1 MKKILTLMA
10 AMSAV
15 AGPAMAADY
24 VWNVD
29 ATGNITAEEKGDIAF
44 ANNKFTFTVNSDE
57 KVWVKGSNVT
67 VSFGGK
73 KLTGTEVTFD
83 MEGAGLLYTPGATG
97 QVTVT
102 LGANST
108 IEKIKVVGESSMEI
122 EDLFEAVKAE
132 VQKANQETAVWAP
145 EDEDKASEYELKTF
159 FTAVRAQINQQGA
172 INQQV
177 RALLENYQA
186 NNSVDEH
193 AEELKKRLNDAIE
206 NIKTYVVLA
215 KEDKKT
221 YDRIIGDDA
230 KALKEQLEK
239 GTSTPKNE
247 EVDNNS
253 EEYIK
258 DWKKSSEESSDLDK
272 PATFDKWKTAW
283 AEEAW
288 NSFYTDIE
296 AIKNEA
302 LAELGKFANVK
313 LPDVGSG
320 SFQTGFTEADFKA
333 KYATLQ
339 TEAKNVVNRAIFE
352 RDYADKIKA
361 AMEDIQAIN
370 EVVKAGTPFSV
381 QTPSFSRLTDQVTQL
396 DRLLAQP
403 TDAHRSLT
411 KEDLYGL
418 DPEGLNFKGSY
429 DDCANEIAYFK
440 AALVKQAK
448 DALEARIEPTQ
459 KSLNETSYKISAKYV
474 NEKETQKK
482 FELEFAKI
490 QKQLD
495 DLKTKVAALADFKDI
510 VNTYNTYN
518 GDFDT
523 INKDIDSKWQET
535 LSEQKQEVLSNNHNE
550 AVTLLG
556 KVEKVREDYNTNVL
570 RIKKWV
576 KATWTDNDTK
586 VKLNANLKE
595 LFSVAGGVDKMKE
608 DIVAD
613 TLRYTKLINETP
625 DVEFNA
631 NDNQYRLLSGEV
643 GEFTKNLETVE
654 KAIMAQIE
662 GAVFTANLR
671 AANYLNDDPKSIADS
686 YVKNAQDARKYAN
699 LWPGNEHELMSDHA
713 VTLFQKEFGKI
724 AHKDANKQGAGYL
737 DEAQKIIDDGH
748 VTEEAKVDI
757 DKQKLADKVA
767 DVEAIF
773 AKVKPAVDSLNL
785 VKKDYKEL
793 YGVIYAQ
800 KIEWNVVKAKAAT
813 YQAAIDAAAK
823 EYNTEGLDVTA
834 RLKELNKL
842 FDGVKD
848 EDGCT
853 EDGAYITL
861 EKDTNPVNA
870 SNAELKAYI
879 NKKIEDF
886 KAGLNEICHYP
897 EILKNKAVMTTAD
910 ADIKAV
916 EAELVNAREA
926 IKAYNETVQA
936 GATQLLNGAESALKT
951 AKAAIEKAYDDRK
964 LADNYTEGQNL
975 KQGLTNASQEIKDAL
990 AWAAQTAKDAD
1001 LDYNGDGKVDVKD
1014 LLDADAE
1021 FQNSGDGFTFY
1032 KFFDAYLE
1040 SLSK

>member
-44 ANNKFTFTVNSDE
+44 ANNKFTFTVNSGE

-67 VSFGGK
+67 VSFGGAN
-73 KLTGTEVTFD
+73 LTGVETTFD
-83 MEGAGLLYTPGATG
+83 MEGTGMLYTPGATG

-108 IEKIKVVGESSMEI
+108 IEKIKVVGEYSMRI
-122 EDLFEAVKAE
+122 EGLFEAVKAE
-132 VQKANQETAVWAP
+132 VQKANQETAVWATEP
-145 EDEDKASEYELKTF
+145 ELEPF
-159 FTAVRAQINQQGA
+159 FTAVRAQINKQGA
-172 INQQV
+172 INQEV
-177 RALLENYQA
+177 RALLEQYQA
-186 NNSVDEH
+186 ENSVDEH
-193 AEELKKRLNDAIE
+193 AVALMGRLNAAIL
-206 NIKTYVVLA
+206 NIKKYVICA

-221 YDRIIGDDA
+221 YDRIIGADA
-230 KALKEQLEK
+230 QALKGQLEK
-239 GTSTPKNE
+239 GTSTPKNK

-253 EEYIK
+253 EVYIK
-258 DWKKSSEESSDLDK
+258 DWTKGTIPTK
-272 PATFDKWKTAW
+272 PATSGKWKTSW

-288 NSFYTDIE
+288 NSFYKDIE
-296 AIKNEA
+296 AIKSEA
-302 LAELGKFANVK
+302 LAELGKFDKVE
-313 LPDVGSG
+313 LPTVGSG

-339 TEAKNVVNRAIFE
+339 TEATNVVNRAIFE

-361 AMEDIQAIN
+361 AKEDIQAIN

-381 QTPSFSRLTDQVTQL
+381 ETPSFSRLTDEVTQL
-396 DRLLAQP
+396 NRFLAQP

-411 KEDLYGL
+411 KADLNGA
-418 DPEGLNFKGSY
+418 DFKGLY
-429 DDCANEIAYFK
+429 DDCAQEIAKIK

-474 NEKETQKK
+474 NEPETQKK
-482 FELEFAKI
+482 YELEFAKI

-495 DLKTKVAALADFKDI
+495 DLKKNVAGVADFKDI
-510 VNTYNTYN
+510 VNTYNKYN
-518 GDFDT
+518 GEFDT
-523 INKDIDSKWQET
+523 INKDIDSKWQNT
-535 LSEQKQEVLSNNHNE
+535 LSAQKKEVLDNNHKQ
-550 AVTLLG
+550 AVALLEN
-556 KVEKVREDYNTNVL
+556 VEKVRKAYNDNVL

-576 KATWTDNDTK
+576 DATWTDEEDTD

-595 LFSVAGGVDKMKE
+595 LFSVAGGVDKMKD

-631 NDNQYRLLSGEV
+631 NDNQYRLLKGEA
-643 GEFTKNLETVE
+643 EKFTTNLQTV
-654 KAIMAQIE
+654 KTAIMAQINE
-662 GAVFTANLR
+662 AVFTANLR
-671 AANYLNDDPKSIADS
+671 AANYLNGSPMSNAYWYVAD
-686 YVKNAQDARKYAN
+686 AQEAGHEYAN
-699 LWPGNEHELMSDHA
+699 LWPGTKHEFMSAEA
-713 VTLFQKEFGKI
+713 VALFQKEFEKI

-737 DEAQKIIDDGH
+737 DEAERIIAAGH
-748 VTEEAKVDI
+748 VTDFAKVDI
-757 DKQKLADKVA
+757 DKQKLADQVA

-773 AKVKPAVDSLNL
+773 AKVKPAVDALNEEKDAY
-785 VKKDYKEL
+785 KKL
-793 YGVIYAQ
+793 YEAIYVQ
-800 KIEWNVVKAKAAT
+800 KIDWNVVKAEAAT
-813 YQAAIDAAAK
+813 YQNAINDAAK
-823 EYNTEGLDVTA
+823 KYNTTGFDVTA

-842 FDGVKD
+842 FDGVKNV
-848 EDGCT
+848 DGCT
-853 EDGAYITL
+853 EDGAYTTL
-861 EKDTNPVNA
+861 EKGTNPVNA
-870 SNAELKAYI
+870 KDAELNASI

-886 KAGLNEICHYP
+886 KAGLNEIRHYP
-897 EILKNKAVMTTAD
+897 EILKNKAAMTTAD

-951 AKAAIEKAYDDRK
+951 AKAAIEDASNKLT

-990 AWAAQTAKDAD
+990 AWAAQAAKDAD

-1014 LLDADAE
+1014 LVDADAD
-1021 FQNSGDGFTFY
+1021 FQNTGDGFTFY
-1032 KFFDAYLE
+1032 KFLDAYLE
-1040 SLSK
+1040 YLSK

>member
-15 AGPAMAADY
+15 AGPAMADDY

-29 ATGNITAEEKGDIAF
+29 ATGNITAEVKGDIAF
-44 ANNKFTFTVNSDE
+44 ANNKFTFTVNSGE

-67 VSFGGK
+67 VSFGGVN
-73 KLTGTEVTFD
+73 LTGKEVTFD

-108 IEKIKVVGESSMEI
+108 IEKIKVVGVSSMQI
-122 EDLFEAVKAE
+122 EKLFEAVKAQ
-132 VQKANQETAVWAP
+132 VQKANQETAVWATESDLEP
-145 EDEDKASEYELKTF
+145 F
-159 FTAVRAQINQQGA
+159 FTAVRAQINKQGA
-172 INQQV
+172 INQEV
-177 RALLENYQA
+177 RALLEKYQA

-193 AEELKKRLNDAIE
+193 AAELKIRLNAAIHK
-206 NIKTYVVLA
+206 IKKYVVLA
-215 KEDKKT
+215 KEDKET

-230 KALKEQLEK
+230 QELKKQLEK
-239 GTSTPKNE
+239 GTSTPKNS

-258 DWKKSSEESSDLDK
+258 DWKKSSEKSSDSDK
-272 PATFDKWKTAW
+272 LATFDKWKTAW

-288 NSFYTDIE
+288 NSFYTDKELLSIE

-313 LPDVGSG
+313 LPDVASG

-333 KYATLQ
+333 KYAKLQ

-411 KEDLYGL
+411 KEDLNGA
-418 DPEGLNFKGSY
+418 DFKGSY
-429 DDCANEIAYFK
+429 DERAKEIAGIK

-448 DALEARIEPTQ
+448 DALKARIEPTQ

-474 NEKETQKK
+474 NEKETQEK

-490 QKQLD
+490 QKRLD
-495 DLKTKVAALADFKDI
+495 DLKTKVAAVADFKDI

-535 LSEQKQEVLSNNHNE
+535 LSEQKQEVLRNNHNE

-556 KVEKVREDYNTNVL
+556 NVEEVREAYNTNVL

-576 KATWTDNDTK
+576 GEPWTDNDTK
-586 VKLNANLKE
+586 VKLNANLNE
-595 LFSVAGGVDKMKE
+595 LFKVAGGVDKMKE

-631 NDNQYRLLSGEV
+631 NDNQYRLLKGKDQV
-643 GEFTKNLETVE
+643 FKFTENLKIVKE
-654 KAIMAQIE
+654 AIMAQIE
-662 GAVFTANLR
+662 DAVYNANLR
-671 AANYLNDDPKSIADS
+671 AAKYLSGTPWSIADS
-686 YVKNAQDARKYAN
+686 YVTDAQDAREDKN
-699 LWPGNEHELMSDHA
+699 LWPGTKHELMSEKA
-713 VTLFQKEFGKI
+713 VGLFQKEFGKI
-724 AHKDANKQGAGYL
+724 AHKDNNQGAGYL

-785 VKKDYKEL
+785 VKEDYKKL
-793 YGVIYAQ
+793 YGAIYAQ
-800 KIEWNVVKAKAAT
+800 KIEWNVVKAETAK
-813 YQAAIDAAAK
+813 YQKAIDDAAK
-823 EYNTEGLDVTA
+823 TYGTTGFDVTA
-834 RLKELNKL
+834 RLKELNML

-853 EDGAYITL
+853 EDGASTTL

-870 SNAELKAYI
+870 SNAELQASI

-897 EILKNKAVMTTAD
+897 EILKNNAAMTTAD

-951 AKAAIEKAYDDRK
+951 AKAAIEDASNKLT

>member
-44 ANNKFTFTVNSDE
+44 ANNKFTFTVNSGE

-67 VSFGGK
+67 VSFGGAN
-73 KLTGTEVTFD
+73 LTGVETTFD
-83 MEGAGLLYTPGATG
+83 MEGTGMLYTPGAKG

-108 IEKIKVVGESSMEI
+108 IEKIKVVGEYSMRI
-122 EDLFEAVKAE
+122 EGLFEAVKAE
-132 VQKANQETAVWAP
+132 VQKANQETAVWATEP
-145 EDEDKASEYELKTF
+145 ELEPF
-159 FTAVRAQINQQGA
+159 FTAVRAQINKQGA
-172 INQQV
+172 INQEV
-177 RALLENYQA
+177 RALLEQYQA
-186 NNSVDEH
+186 ENSVDEH
-193 AEELKKRLNDAIE
+193 AVALMGRLNAAIL
-206 NIKTYVVLA
+206 NIKKYVVCA

-221 YDRIIGDDA
+221 YDRIIGADA
-230 KALKEQLEK
+230 QDLKGQLEK
-239 GTSTPKNE
+239 GTSTPKNK

-253 EEYIK
+253 EVYIK
-258 DWKKSSEESSDLDK
+258 DWTKGTSPNK
-272 PATFDKWKTAW
+272 PATSGKWKTAW

-288 NSFYTDIE
+288 NSFYKDIE
-296 AIKNEA
+296 AIKSEA
-302 LAELGKFANVK
+302 LAELGKFDKAE
-313 LPDVGSG
+313 LPAGSG

-339 TEAKNVVNRAIFE
+339 TEATNVVNRAIFE

-361 AMEDIQAIN
+361 AKEDIQAIN

-381 QTPSFSRLTDQVTQL
+381 ETPSFSRLTDEVTQL
-396 DRLLAQP
+396 NRFLAQP

-411 KEDLYGL
+411 KADLNGA
-418 DPEGLNFKGSY
+418 DFKGLY
-429 DDCANEIAYFK
+429 DDCAKEIADIK
-440 AALVKQAK
+440 ASLVKQAK

-474 NEKETQKK
+474 NEPETQKK
-482 FELEFAKI
+482 YELEFAKI

-495 DLKTKVAALADFKDI
+495 GLKKNVAAVADFKDI
-510 VNTYNTYN
+510 VNTYNKYN

-523 INKDIDSKWQET
+523 INKDIDSKWQNT
-535 LSEQKQEVLSNNHNE
+535 LSAQKKEVLDNNHKE

-556 KVEKVREDYNTNVL
+556 NVEKVREAYNTNVL

-576 KATWTDNDTK
+576 DATWTDNDTK

-595 LFSVAGGVDKMKE
+595 LFSVAGGVDKMKD

-643 GEFTKNLETVE
+643 ETFTNNLKAVET
-654 KAIMAQIE
+654 AIMAQIKD
-662 GAVFTANLR
+662 AVFTANLR
-671 AANYLNDDPKSIADS
+671 AANYLSGSPMSNAYWYVAD
-686 YVKNAQDARKYAN
+686 AQEARNEYAN
-699 LWPGNEHELMSDHA
+699 LWPGTKHEFMSAKA
-713 VTLFQKEFGKI
+713 VLLFQKEFEKI

-737 DEAQKIIDDGH
+737 DEAQKIIDAGH
-748 VTEEAKVDI
+748 VTEKDKVDI
-757 DKQKLADKVA
+757 DKQKLADQVA

-773 AKVKPAVDSLNL
+773 AKVKPAVDALNKEK
-785 VKKDYKEL
+785 VAYKKL
-793 YGVIYAQ
+793 YEAIYVQ
-800 KIEWNVVKAKAAT
+800 KIDWNVVKAEAAT
-813 YQAAIDAAAK
+813 YQTAIDDAAK
-823 EYNTEGLDVTA
+823 EYHTTGFDVTA

-848 EDGCT
+848 VDGCT
-853 EDGAYITL
+853 EDGAYTTL
-861 EKDTNPVNA
+861 EKGTNPVNA
-870 SNAELKAYI
+870 SNAELNASI

-886 KAGLNEICHYP
+886 KAGLYEIRHYP
-897 EILKNKAVMTTAD
+897 EILKNKAAMTTAD

-951 AKAAIEKAYDDRK
+951 AKAAIEDASNNLK

-990 AWAAQTAKDAD
+990 AWAAQAAKDAD
-1001 LDYNGDGKVDVKD
+1001 LDYNGDGKVNVQD
-1014 LLDADAE
+1014 LVDADAD
-1021 FQNSGDGFTFY
+1021 FQKTGDGFTFY
-1032 KFFDAYLE
+1032 KFLDAYLE
-1040 SLSK
+1040 YLSK

>member
-29 ATGNITAEEKGDIAF
+29 ATGNITTDVKGDIAF
-44 ANNKFTFTVNSDE
+44 ANNKFTFTVNSGE

-73 KLTGTEVTFD
+73 NLTGEEVTFD
-83 MEGAGLLYTPGATG
+83 MEGAGMLYTPGATG

-108 IEKIKVVGESSMEI
+108 IEKIKVVGEYSMRI
-122 EDLFEAVKAE
+122 EGLFEAVKAE
-132 VQKANQETAVWAP
+132 VQKANQETAVWATEP
-145 EDEDKASEYELKTF
+145 ELEPF
-159 FTAVRAQINQQGA
+159 FTAVRAQINKQGA
-172 INQQV
+172 INQEV
-177 RALLENYQA
+177 RALLEKYQA
-186 NNSVDEH
+186 ANTVDEN
-193 AEELKKRLNDAIE
+193 AAALMSRLNAAIL
-206 NIKTYVVLA
+206 NIKKYVVCA

-221 YDRIIGDDA
+221 YDRIIGADA
-230 KALKEQLEK
+230 QALKGQLEK
-239 GTSTPKNE
+239 GTSTPKNK

-253 EEYIK
+253 EVYIK
-258 DWKKSSEESSDLDK
+258 DWKKSSESVVNGNK
-272 PATFDKWKTAW
+272 PATFDKWKTSW

-288 NSFYTDIE
+288 NSFYKDIE
-296 AIKNEA
+296 AIKSEA
-302 LAELGKFANVK
+302 LAELGKFDKAE
-313 LPDVGSG
+313 LPAGSG
-320 SFQTGFTEADFKA
+320 SFQNGFTEADFKA
-333 KYATLQ
+333 KYETLQ
-339 TEAKNVVNRAIFE
+339 AEATNVVNRAIFE

-361 AMEDIQAIN
+361 AKEDIQAIN

-381 QTPSFSRLTDQVTQL
+381 ETPSFSRLTDEVTQL
-396 DRLLAQP
+396 NRFLAQP

-411 KEDLYGL
+411 KADLNGA
-418 DPEGLNFKGSY
+418 DFKGLY
-429 DDCANEIAYFK
+429 DDCAQEIAKIK

-474 NEKETQKK
+474 NEPETQKK
-482 FELEFAKI
+482 YELEFAKI

-495 DLKTKVAALADFKDI
+495 ELKKKVAGVADFKDI
-510 VNTYNTYN
+510 VNTYNKHN
-518 GDFDT
+518 SEFDN
-523 INKDIDSKWQET
+523 INKDIDSKWQNT
-535 LSEQKQEVLSNNHNE
+535 LSAQKKEVLDNNHKE
-550 AVTLLG
+550 AVALLG
-556 KVEKVREDYNTNVL
+556 NVEKVRTAYNDNVL

-576 KATWTDNDTK
+576 DATWTDNDTK

-631 NDNQYRLLSGEV
+631 NDNQYRLLKGEV
-643 GEFTKNLETVE
+643 GTFTSNLETVE
-654 KAIMAQIE
+654 KAIMAQIKE
-662 GAVFTANLR
+662 AVFNANLR
-671 AANYLNDDPKSIADS
+671 AADYLTDSPKTHAYW
-686 YVKNAQDARKYAN
+686 YVKNAKDDRYENAN
-699 LWPGNEHELMSDHA
+699 LWPGTKHEFMSAEA
-713 VTLFQKEFGKI
+713 VALFQKEFEKI
-724 AHKDANKQGAGYL
+724 AYKDANKQGAGYL
-737 DEAQKIIDDGH
+737 DEAQSIIDAGY
-748 VTEEAKVDI
+748 VTDPAKVDI
-757 DKQKLADKVA
+757 DKQKLADRVA
-767 DVEAIF
+767 EVEAIF
-773 AKVKPAVDSLNL
+773 AKVKPAVDALNEEKDAY
-785 VKKDYKEL
+785 KKL
-793 YGVIYAQ
+793 YEAIYVQ
-800 KIEWNVVKAKAAT
+800 KIDWNVVKAEAAT
-813 YQAAIDAAAK
+813 YQNAINDAAK
-823 EYNTEGLDVTA
+823 KYNTTGFDVTA

-842 FDGVKD
+842 FDGVKNV
-848 EDGCT
+848 DGCT
-853 EDGAYITL
+853 EDGAYTTL

-870 SNAELKAYI
+870 SNAELNASI

-886 KAGLNEICHYP
+886 KAGLYEIRHYP
-897 EILKNKAVMTTAD
+897 EILKNKAAMTTAD

-951 AKAAIEKAYDDRK
+951 AKAAIEDASNKLT

-990 AWAAQTAKDAD
+990 AWAAQAAKDAD
-1001 LDYNGDGKVDVKD
+1001 LDYNGDGKVNVQD

-1040 SLSK
+1040 YLSK

>member
-29 ATGNITAEEKGDIAF
+29 ATGNITAEVKGDIAF
-44 ANNKFTFTVNSDE
+44 ANNKFTFTVNSGE

-67 VSFGGK
+67 VSFGGVN
-73 KLTGTEVTFD
+73 LTGKEVTFD

-108 IEKIKVVGESSMEI
+108 IEKIKVVGVSSMQI
-122 EDLFEAVKAE
+122 EKLFEAVKAQ
-132 VQKANQETAVWAP
+132 VQKANQETAVWATESDLEP
-145 EDEDKASEYELKTF
+145 F
-159 FTAVRAQINQQGA
+159 FTAVRAQINKQGA
-172 INQQV
+172 INQEV
-177 RALLENYQA
+177 RALLEKYQA

-193 AEELKKRLNDAIE
+193 AAELKIRLNAAIHK
-206 NIKTYVVLA
+206 IKKYVVLA
-215 KEDKKT
+215 KEDKET

-230 KALKEQLEK
+230 KDLKELLEK
-239 GTSTPKNE
+239 GTSTPKNS

-258 DWKKSSEESSDLDK
+258 DWKKSSEKSSDSDK
-272 PATFDKWKTAW
+272 LATFDKWKTAW

-288 NSFYTDIE
+288 NSFYTDKELLSIE

-313 LPDVGSG
+313 LPDVASG

-333 KYATLQ
+333 KYAKLQ

-411 KEDLYGL
+411 KEDLNGA
-418 DPEGLNFKGSY
+418 DFKGSY
-429 DDCANEIAYFK
+429 DERAKEIAGIK

-448 DALEARIEPTQ
+448 DALKARIEPTQ

-474 NEKETQKK
+474 NEKETQEK

-490 QKQLD
+490 QKRLD
-495 DLKTKVAALADFKDI
+495 DLKTKVAAVADFKDI

-535 LSEQKQEVLSNNHNE
+535 LSEQKQEVLRNNHNE

-556 KVEKVREDYNTNVL
+556 NVEEVREAYNTNVL

-576 KATWTDNDTK
+576 GEPWTDNDTK
-586 VKLNANLKE
+586 VKLNANLNE
-595 LFSVAGGVDKMKE
+595 LFKVAGGVDKMKE

-631 NDNQYRLLSGEV
+631 NDNQYRLLKGKDQV
-643 GEFTKNLETVE
+643 FKFTENLKIVKE
-654 KAIMAQIE
+654 AIMAQIE
-662 GAVFTANLR
+662 DAVYNANLR
-671 AANYLNDDPKSIADS
+671 AAKYLSGTPWSIADS
-686 YVKNAQDARKYAN
+686 YVTDAQDAREDKN
-699 LWPGNEHELMSDHA
+699 LWPGNKHELMTKKA
-713 VTLFQKEFGKI
+713 VDLFQKEFGKI

-757 DKQKLADKVA
+757 DKQKLADQVA

-793 YGVIYAQ
+793 YGAIYAQ
-800 KIEWNVVKAKAAT
+800 KIEWNVVKAETAK
-813 YQAAIDAAAK
+813 YQKAIDDAAK
-823 EYNTEGLDVTA
+823 TYGTTGFDVTA
-834 RLKELNKL
+834 RLKELNML

-853 EDGAYITL
+853 EDGASTTL

-870 SNAELKAYI
+870 SNAELQASI

-897 EILKNKAVMTTAD
+897 DILKNNAAMTTAD

-951 AKAAIEKAYDDRK
+951 AKAAIEDASNKLT

-990 AWAAQTAKDAD
+990 AWAAQAAKEAD
-1001 LDYNGDGKVDVKD
+1001 LDYNGDGKVNVQD

>member
-44 ANNKFTFTVNSDE
+44 ANNKFTFTVNSGE

-67 VSFGGK
+67 VSFGGAN
-73 KLTGTEVTFD
+73 LTGVETTFD
-83 MEGAGLLYTPGATG
+83 MEGTGMLYTPGATG

-102 LGANST
+102 LGTNST
-108 IEKIKVVGESSMEI
+108 IEKIKVVGEYSMRI
-122 EDLFEAVKAE
+122 EGLFEAVKAE
-132 VQKANQETAVWAP
+132 VQKANQETAVWATEP
-145 EDEDKASEYELKTF
+145 ELEPF
-159 FTAVRAQINQQGA
+159 FTAVRAQINKQGA
-172 INQQV
+172 INQEV
-177 RALLENYQA
+177 RALLEQYQA
-186 NNSVDEH
+186 ENSVDEH
-193 AEELKKRLNDAIE
+193 AVALMGRLNAAIL
-206 NIKTYVVLA
+206 NIKKYVVCA

-221 YDRIIGDDA
+221 YDRIIGADA
-230 KALKEQLEK
+230 QALKGQLEK
-239 GTSTPKNE
+239 GTSTPKNK

-253 EEYIK
+253 EVYIK
-258 DWKKSSEESSDLDK
+258 DWTKGTSPNK
-272 PATFDKWKTAW
+272 PATSGKWKTAW

-288 NSFYTDIE
+288 NSFYKDIE
-296 AIKNEA
+296 AIKSEA
-302 LAELGKFANVK
+302 LAELGKFDKAE
-313 LPDVGSG
+313 LPAGSG

-339 TEAKNVVNRAIFE
+339 TEATNVVNRAIFE

-361 AMEDIQAIN
+361 AKEDIQAIN

-381 QTPSFSRLTDQVTQL
+381 ETPSFSRLTDEVTQL
-396 DRLLAQP
+396 NRFLAQP
-403 TDAHRSLT
+403 TVAHRSLT
-411 KEDLYGL
+411 KADLNGV
-418 DPEGLNFKGSY
+418 DFKGLY
-429 DDCANEIAYFK
+429 DNCAKEIADIK
-440 AALVKQAK
+440 AALVNQAK

-474 NEKETQKK
+474 NEPETQKK
-482 FELEFAKI
+482 YELEFAKI

-495 DLKTKVAALADFKDI
+495 GLKKNVAAVADFKDI
-510 VNTYNTYN
+510 VNTYNKYN

-523 INKDIDSKWQET
+523 INKDIDSKWQNT
-535 LSEQKQEVLSNNHNE
+535 LSAQKKEVLDNNHKE

-556 KVEKVREDYNTNVL
+556 NVEKVREAYNTNVL

-576 KATWTDNDTK
+576 DATWTDNDTK

-595 LFSVAGGVDKMKE
+595 LFSVAGGVDKMKD

-643 GEFTKNLETVE
+643 ETFTNNLKAVET
-654 KAIMAQIE
+654 AIMAQIKD
-662 GAVFTANLR
+662 AVFTANLR
-671 AANYLNDDPKSIADS
+671 AANYLSGSPMSNAYWYVAD
-686 YVKNAQDARKYAN
+686 AQEAGNEYAN
-699 LWPGNEHELMSDHA
+699 LWPGTKHEFMSAKA
-713 VTLFQKEFGKI
+713 VLLFQKEFEKI

-737 DEAQKIIDDGH
+737 DEAQKIIDAGH
-748 VTEEAKVDI
+748 VTEKDKVDI
-757 DKQKLADKVA
+757 DKQKLADQVA

-773 AKVKPAVDSLNL
+773 AKVKPAVDALNKEKEAY
-785 VKKDYKEL
+785 KKL
-793 YGVIYAQ
+793 YDAIYVQ
-800 KIEWNVVKAKAAT
+800 KIDWNVVKAEAAT
-813 YQAAIDAAAK
+813 YQTAIDDAAK
-823 EYNTEGLDVTA
+823 EYHTTGFDVTA

-848 EDGCT
+848 VDGCT
-853 EDGAYITL
+853 EDGAYTTL
-861 EKDTNPVNA
+861 EKGTNPVNA
-870 SNAELKAYI
+870 SNAELNASI

-886 KAGLNEICHYP
+886 KAGLNEIRHYP
-897 EILKNKAVMTTAD
+897 EILKNKAAMTTAD

-951 AKAAIEKAYDDRK
+951 AKAAIEDASNNLK

-990 AWAAQTAKDAD
+990 AWAAQAAKDAD
-1001 LDYNGDGKVDVKD
+1001 LDYNGDGKVNVQD
-1014 LLDADAE
+1014 LVDADAD
-1021 FQNSGDGFTFY
+1021 FQKTGDGFTFY
-1032 KFFDAYLE
+1032 KFLDAYLE
-1040 SLSK
+1040 YLSK

>member
-44 ANNKFTFTVNSDE
+44 ANNKFTFTVNSGE

-67 VSFGGK
+67 VSFGGAN
-73 KLTGTEVTFD
+73 LTGKETTFD
-83 MEGAGLLYTPGATG
+83 MEGAGMLYTPGAAG

-108 IEKIKVVGESSMEI
+108 IEKIKVVGAYSMRI
-122 EDLFEAVKAE
+122 EGLFEDVKAE
-132 VQKANQETAVWAP
+132 VQKANQETAGWAAEP
-145 EDEDKASEYELKTF
+145 ELEPF
-159 FTAVRAQINQQGA
+159 FTAVRAKINEQGA
-172 INQQV
+172 INQEV
-177 RALLENYQA
+177 RALLEKYQA
-186 NNSVDEH
+186 ANTVDEN
-193 AEELKKRLNDAIE
+193 AASLIGRLNAAIL
-206 NIKTYVVLA
+206 NIKQYVLFA
-215 KEDKKT
+215 KKDKET

-230 KALKEQLEK
+230 KALKAQLEK
-239 GTSTPKNE
+239 GTSTPLNK

-253 EEYIK
+253 EVYIK
-258 DWKKSSEESSDLDK
+258 DWTKGTIPTK
-272 PATFDKWKTAW
+272 PATSGKWKTSW

-288 NSFYTDIE
+288 NSFYKDIE
-296 AIKNEA
+296 AIKSEA
-302 LAELGKFANVK
+302 LAELGKFDKVE
-313 LPDVGSG
+313 LPKVESG
-320 SFQTGFTEADFKA
+320 SFKTGFTEADFKA
-333 KYATLQ
+333 KYETLR
-339 TEAKNVVNRAIFE
+339 TEATNVVNRAIFE

-361 AMEDIQAIN
+361 AKEDIQAIN
-370 EVVKAGTPFSV
+370 EVVKAGTPFS
-381 QTPSFSRLTDQVTQL
+381 RLTDEVTQL
-396 DRLLAQP
+396 NRFLAQP

-411 KEDLYGL
+411 KADLYGL
-418 DPEGLNFKGSY
+418 NPESLNFKGSY
-429 DDCANEIAYFK
+429 DDCAKEIADIK

-474 NEKETQKK
+474 NEPETQKTY
-482 FELEFAKI
+482 ELEFAKI

-495 DLKTKVAALADFKDI
+495 DLKKNVAAVADFKDI
-510 VNTYNTYN
+510 VNTYNKYN
-518 GDFDT
+518 GEFDN
-523 INKDIDSKWQET
+523 INKDIDSKWQNT
-535 LSEQKQEVLSNNHNE
+535 LSAQKKEVLDNNHKE
-550 AVTLLG
+550 AVALLDN
-556 KVEKVREDYNTNVL
+556 VEKVRTAYNDNVL

-576 KATWTDNDTK
+576 DATWTDEDTD

-595 LFSVAGGVDKMKE
+595 LFSVAGGVDKMKD

-643 GEFTKNLETVE
+643 ETFTNNLKAVE
-654 KAIMAQIE
+654 KAIMAQINE
-662 GAVFTANLR
+662 AVFTANLR
-671 AANYLNDDPKSIADS
+671 AANYLTGTPMSKAYWYVADA
-686 YVKNAQDARKYAN
+686 KEAGHEYAN
-699 LWPGNEHELMSDHA
+699 LWPGTKHEFMSADA
-713 VTLFQKEFGKI
+713 VALFQKEFKKI
-724 AHKDANKQGAGYL
+724 AYKDANKQGAGYL
-737 DEAQKIIDDGH
+737 DEAERIIAAGH
-748 VTEEAKVDI
+748 VTDFAKVDI
-757 DKQKLADKVA
+757 DKQKLADQVA

-773 AKVKPAVDSLNL
+773 AKVKPAVDALNKEK
-785 VKKDYKEL
+785 VAYKNL
-793 YGVIYAQ
+793 YDAIYVQ
-800 KIEWNVVKAKAAT
+800 KIDWNVVKAEAAT
-813 YQAAIDAAAK
+813 YQKAIDAAAK
-823 EYNTEGLDVTA
+823 EYNTTGFDVTA

-848 EDGCT
+848 VDGCT
-853 EDGAYITL
+853 EDGAYTML
-861 EKDTNPVNA
+861 EKGTNPVNA
-870 SNAELKAYI
+870 SNAELNAYI

-886 KAGLNEICHYP
+886 KAGLNEIRHYP
-897 EILKNKAVMTTAD
+897 EILKNKAAMTTAD

-951 AKAAIEKAYDDRK
+951 AKAAIEDASNKLT

-990 AWAAQTAKDAD
+990 AWAAQAAKDAD
-1001 LDYNGDGKVDVKD
+1001 LDYNGDGKVNVQD

-1040 SLSK
+1040 YLSK

>member
-44 ANNKFTFTVNSDE
+44 ANNKFTFTVNSGE

-67 VSFGGK
+67 VSFGGAN
-73 KLTGTEVTFD
+73 LTGVETTFD
-83 MEGAGLLYTPGATG
+83 MEGTGMLYTPGAKG

-108 IEKIKVVGESSMEI
+108 IEKIKVVGEYSMRI
-122 EDLFEAVKAE
+122 EGLFEAVKAE
-132 VQKANQETAVWAP
+132 VQKANQETAVWATEP
-145 EDEDKASEYELKTF
+145 ELEPF
-159 FTAVRAQINQQGA
+159 FTAVRAQINKQGA
-172 INQQV
+172 INQEV
-177 RALLENYQA
+177 RALLEQYQA
-186 NNSVDEH
+186 ENSVDEH
-193 AEELKKRLNDAIE
+193 AVALMGRLNAAIL
-206 NIKTYVVLA
+206 NIKKYVVCA

-221 YDRIIGDDA
+221 YDRIIGADA
-230 KALKEQLEK
+230 QALKGQLEK
-239 GTSTPKNE
+239 GTSTPKNK

-253 EEYIK
+253 EVYIK
-258 DWKKSSEESSDLDK
+258 DWTKGTSPNK
-272 PATFDKWKTAW
+272 PATSGKWKTAW

-288 NSFYTDIE
+288 NSFYKDIE
-296 AIKNEA
+296 AIKSEA
-302 LAELGKFANVK
+302 LAELGKFDKAE
-313 LPDVGSG
+313 LPAGSG

-339 TEAKNVVNRAIFE
+339 TEATNVVNRAIFE

-361 AMEDIQAIN
+361 AKEDIQAIN

-381 QTPSFSRLTDQVTQL
+381 ETPSFSRLTDEVTQL
-396 DRLLAQP
+396 NRFLAQP

-411 KEDLYGL
+411 KADLNGA
-418 DPEGLNFKGSY
+418 DFKGLY
-429 DDCANEIAYFK
+429 DDCAKEIADIK
-440 AALVKQAK
+440 ASLVKQAK

-474 NEKETQKK
+474 NEPETQKK
-482 FELEFAKI
+482 YELEFAKI

-495 DLKTKVAALADFKDI
+495 GLKKNVAAVADFKDI
-510 VNTYNTYN
+510 VNTYNKYN

-523 INKDIDSKWQET
+523 INKDIDSKWQNT
-535 LSEQKQEVLSNNHNE
+535 LSAQKKEVLDNNHKE

-556 KVEKVREDYNTNVL
+556 NVEKVREAYNTNVL

-576 KATWTDNDTK
+576 DATWTDNDTK

-595 LFSVAGGVDKMKE
+595 LFSVAGGVDKMKD

-643 GEFTKNLETVE
+643 ETFTNNLKAVET
-654 KAIMAQIE
+654 AIMAQIKD
-662 GAVFTANLR
+662 AVFTANLR
-671 AANYLNDDPKSIADS
+671 AANYLSGSPMSNAYWYVAD
-686 YVKNAQDARKYAN
+686 AQEARNEYAN
-699 LWPGNEHELMSDHA
+699 LWPGTKHEFMSAKA
-713 VTLFQKEFGKI
+713 VLLFQKEFEKI

-737 DEAQKIIDDGH
+737 DEAQKIIDAGH
-748 VTEEAKVDI
+748 VTEKDKVDI
-757 DKQKLADKVA
+757 DKQKLADQVA

-773 AKVKPAVDSLNL
+773 AKVKPAVDALNKEKEAY
-785 VKKDYKEL
+785 KKL
-793 YGVIYAQ
+793 YEAIYVQ
-800 KIEWNVVKAKAAT
+800 KIDWNVVKAEAAT
-813 YQAAIDAAAK
+813 YQKAIDAAAK
-823 EYNTEGLDVTA
+823 EYNTTGFDVTA

-848 EDGCT
+848 VDGCT
-853 EDGAYITL
+853 EDGAYTML

-870 SNAELKAYI
+870 SNAELNASI

-886 KAGLNEICHYP
+886 KAGLNEIRHYP
-897 EILKNKAVMTTAD
+897 EILKNKAAMTKAD

-951 AKAAIEKAYDDRK
+951 AKAAIEDASNKLT

-975 KQGLTNASQEIKDAL
+975 KLGLTNASQEIKDAL
-990 AWAAQTAKDAD
+990 AWAAQAAKDAD

-1040 SLSK
+1040 YLSK

>member
-44 ANNKFTFTVNSDE
+44 ANNKFTFTVNSGE

-67 VSFGGK
+67 VSFGGAN
-73 KLTGTEVTFD
+73 LTGVETTFD
-83 MEGAGLLYTPGATG
+83 MEGTGMLYTPGATG

-108 IEKIKVVGESSMEI
+108 IEKIKVVGEYSMRI
-122 EDLFEAVKAE
+122 EGLFEAVKAE
-132 VQKANQETAVWAP
+132 VQKANQETAVWATEP
-145 EDEDKASEYELKTF
+145 ELEPF
-159 FTAVRAQINQQGA
+159 FTAVRAQINKQGA
-172 INQQV
+172 INQEV
-177 RALLENYQA
+177 RALLEQYQA
-186 NNSVDEH
+186 ENSVDEH
-193 AEELKKRLNDAIE
+193 AVALMGRLNAAIL
-206 NIKTYVVLA
+206 NIKKYVICA

-221 YDRIIGDDA
+221 YDRIIGADA
-230 KALKEQLEK
+230 QALKGQLEK
-239 GTSTPKNE
+239 GTSTPKNK

-253 EEYIK
+253 EVYIK
-258 DWKKSSEESSDLDK
+258 DWTKGTIPTK
-272 PATFDKWKTAW
+272 PATSGKWKTSW

-288 NSFYTDIE
+288 NSFYKDIE
-296 AIKNEA
+296 AIKSEA
-302 LAELGKFANVK
+302 LAELGKFDKAE
-313 LPDVGSG
+313 LPAGSG

-339 TEAKNVVNRAIFE
+339 TEATNVVNRAIFE

-361 AMEDIQAIN
+361 AKEDIQAIN

-381 QTPSFSRLTDQVTQL
+381 ETPSFSRLTDEVTQL
-396 DRLLAQP
+396 NRFLAQP

-411 KEDLYGL
+411 KADLNGAY
-418 DPEGLNFKGSY
+418 FKGLY
-429 DDCANEIAYFK
+429 DDCAKEIADIK

-448 DALEARIEPTQ
+448 DALEARVEPTQ

-474 NEKETQKK
+474 NEPETQKK
-482 FELEFAKI
+482 YELEFAKI

-495 DLKTKVAALADFKDI
+495 DLKKNVAGVADFKDI
-510 VNTYNTYN
+510 VNTYNKYN
-518 GDFDT
+518 GEFDT
-523 INKDIDSKWQET
+523 INKDIDSKWQNT
-535 LSEQKQEVLSNNHNE
+535 LSAQKKEVLDNNHKE
-550 AVTLLG
+550 AVALLG
-556 KVEKVREDYNTNVL
+556 NVEKVREDYNTNVL

-576 KATWTDNDTK
+576 DATWTDNDTK

-625 DVEFNA
+625 DIEFNA
-631 NDNQYRLLSGEV
+631 NDNQYRLLQGKDQV
-643 GEFTKNLETVE
+643 VKFTENLTIVKEN
-654 KAIMAQIE
+654 IMKQIKE
-662 GAVFTANLR
+662 AVFTANLR
-671 AANYLNDDPKSIADS
+671 AADYLTDSPKTHAYWYVQNAKDDS
-686 YVKNAQDARKYAN
+686 YEYAN
-699 LWPGNEHELMSDHA
+699 LWPGTKHEFMSVEA
-713 VTLFQKEFGKI
+713 VLLFQKEFEKI
-724 AHKDANKQGAGYL
+724 AYKDANKQGAGYL
-737 DEAQKIIDDGH
+737 DEAQSIIDAGY
-748 VTEEAKVDI
+748 VTDPDNVDI
-757 DKQKLADKVA
+757 DKQKLADQVA

-773 AKVKPAVDSLNL
+773 AKVKPAVDALNKEK
-785 VKKDYKEL
+785 VAYKKL
-793 YGVIYAQ
+793 YEAIYVQ
-800 KIEWNVVKAKAAT
+800 KIDWNVVKAEAAT
-813 YQAAIDAAAK
+813 YQTAIDDAAK
-823 EYNTEGLDVTA
+823 EYHTTGFDVTA

-848 EDGCT
+848 VDGCT
-853 EDGAYITL
+853 EDGAYTML
-861 EKDTNPVNA
+861 EKGTNPVNA
-870 SNAELKAYI
+870 SNAELNASI

-886 KAGLNEICHYP
+886 KAGLNEIRHYP
-897 EILKNKAVMTTAD
+897 EILKNKAAMTTAD

-951 AKAAIEKAYDDRK
+951 AKAAIEDASNKLT

-990 AWAAQTAKDAD
+990 AWAAQAAKDAD

-1014 LLDADAE
+1014 LVDADAD
-1021 FQNSGDGFTFY
+1021 FQKTGDGFTFY
-1032 KFFDAYLE
+1032 KFLDAYLE
-1040 SLSK
+1040 YLSK

>member
-44 ANNKFTFTVNSDE
+44 ANNKFTFTVNSGE

-67 VSFGGK
+67 VSFGGAN
-73 KLTGTEVTFD
+73 LTGVETTFD
-83 MEGAGLLYTPGATG
+83 MEGTGMLYTPGATG

-102 LGANST
+102 LGASST
-108 IEKIKVVGESSMEI
+108 IEKIKVVGEYSMRI
-122 EDLFEAVKAE
+122 EGLFEAVKAE
-132 VQKANQETAVWAP
+132 VQKANQETAVWAT
-145 EDEDKASEYELKTF
+145 EAELEPF
-159 FTAVRAQINQQGA
+159 FTAVRAQINKQGA
-172 INQQV
+172 INQEV
-177 RALLENYQA
+177 RALLEQYQA
-186 NNSVDEH
+186 ENSVDEH
-193 AEELKKRLNDAIE
+193 AAALMGRLNAAIL
-206 NIKTYVVLA
+206 NIKKYVICA
-215 KEDKKT
+215 KADKKT

-230 KALKEQLEK
+230 QALKNQLEK
-239 GTSTPKNE
+239 GTSTPLNKE
-247 EVDNNS
+247 INNDS

-258 DWKKSSEESSDLDK
+258 DWKKSSSNNNK
-272 PATFDKWKTAW
+272 PATFVSWKTSW

-288 NSFYTDIE
+288 NSFYKDIE
-296 AIKNEA
+296 TIKSEA
-302 LAELGKFANVK
+302 LAELGKFDKAE
-313 LPDVGSG
+313 LPAGSG

-339 TEAKNVVNRAIFE
+339 TEATNVVNRAIFE

-361 AMEDIQAIN
+361 AKEDIQAIN

-381 QTPSFSRLTDQVTQL
+381 ETPSFSRLTDEVTQL
-396 DRLLAQP
+396 NRFLAQP

-411 KEDLYGL
+411 KADLNGA
-418 DPEGLNFKGSY
+418 DFKGLY
-429 DDCANEIAYFK
+429 DDCAKEIADIK

-448 DALEARIEPTQ
+448 DALEARVEPTQ

-474 NEKETQKK
+474 NEPETQKK
-482 FELEFAKI
+482 YELEFAKI

-495 DLKTKVAALADFKDI
+495 DLKKNVAGVADFKDI
-510 VNTYNTYN
+510 VNTYNKYN
-518 GDFDT
+518 GEFDT
-523 INKDIDSKWQET
+523 INKDIDSKWQNT
-535 LSEQKQEVLSNNHNE
+535 LSAQKKEVLDNNHKE

-556 KVEKVREDYNTNVL
+556 NVEKVRKAYNDNVL

-576 KATWTDNDTK
+576 DATWTNDDTD

-595 LFSVAGGVDKMKE
+595 LFSVAGGVDKMKD

-643 GEFTKNLETVE
+643 ETFTNNLKAVE
-654 KAIMAQIE
+654 KAIMAQINE
-662 GAVFTANLR
+662 AVFTANLR
-671 AANYLNDDPKSIADS
+671 AANYLTGTPMSNAYWYVADA
-686 YVKNAQDARKYAN
+686 KEAGHEYAN
-699 LWPGNEHELMSDHA
+699 LWPGTKHEFMSADA
-713 VTLFQKEFGKI
+713 VALFQKEFEKI
-724 AHKDANKQGAGYL
+724 AYKDANKQGAGYL
-737 DEAQKIIDDGH
+737 DEAERIIAAGH
-748 VTEEAKVDI
+748 VTDFAKVDI
-757 DKQKLADKVA
+757 DKQKLADQVA

-773 AKVKPAVDSLNL
+773 AKVKPAVDALNKEK
-785 VKKDYKEL
+785 VAYKNL
-793 YGVIYAQ
+793 YDAIYVQ
-800 KIEWNVVKAKAAT
+800 KIDWNVVKAEAAT
-813 YQAAIDAAAK
+813 YQKAIDAAAK
-823 EYNTEGLDVTA
+823 EYNTTGFDVTA

-848 EDGCT
+848 VDGCT
-853 EDGAYITL
+853 EDGAYTML
-861 EKDTNPVNA
+861 EKGTNPVNA
-870 SNAELKAYI
+870 SNAELNASI

-886 KAGLNEICHYP
+886 KAGLNEIRHYP
-897 EILKNKAVMTTAD
+897 EILKNKAAMTTAD

-951 AKAAIEKAYDDRK
+951 AKAAIEDASNKLT

-990 AWAAQTAKDAD
+990 AWAAQAAKDAD
-1001 LDYNGDGKVDVKD
+1001 LDYNGDGKVNVQD
-1014 LLDADAE
+1014 LVDADAD
-1021 FQNSGDGFTFY
+1021 FQKTGDGFTFY
-1032 KFFDAYLE
+1032 KFLDAYLE
-1040 SLSK
+1040 YLSK

>member
-44 ANNKFTFTVNSDE
+44 ANNKFTFTVNSGE

-67 VSFGGK
+67 VSFGGVN
-73 KLTGTEVTFD
+73 LTGKEVTFD

-97 QVTVT
+97 PVTVT
-102 LGANST
+102 LGTNST

-122 EDLFEAVKAE
+122 EGLFEAVKAE
-132 VQKANQETAVWAP
+132 VQKANQETAVWATESDLEP
-145 EDEDKASEYELKTF
+145 F
-159 FTAVRAQINQQGA
+159 FTAVRAQINKQGA
-172 INQQV
+172 INQEV

-186 NNSVDEH
+186 KNSVDEH
-193 AEELKKRLNDAIE
+193 AAELKPRLNAAID
-206 NIKTYVVLA
+206 NIKKYVELA
-215 KEDKKT
+215 KKDKET

-230 KALKEQLEK
+230 QALKEHLEK
-239 GTSTPKNE
+239 GTSTPKNS

-258 DWKKSSEESSDLDK
+258 DWKKSSEKPSDS
-272 PATFDKWKTAW
+272 ATFDKWKTAW

-288 NSFYTDIE
+288 NSFYTDKELLSIE

-302 LAELGKFANVK
+302 LAELGKFANVE
-313 LPDVGSG
+313 LPDVASG

-333 KYATLQ
+333 KYAKLQ

-381 QTPSFSRLTDQVTQL
+381 QTPGFSRLTDQVTQL

-411 KEDLYGL
+411 KEN
-418 DPEGLNFKGSY
+418 LNGADFKGSY
-429 DDCANEIAYFK
+429 DERAKEIADIK

-474 NEKETQKK
+474 NEKETQEK

-490 QKQLD
+490 QKRLD

-535 LSEQKQEVLSNNHNE
+535 LSEQKQEVLRNNHNE

-570 RIKKWV
+570 RINKWV
-576 KATWTDNDTK
+576 DATWTDNDTK

-662 GAVFTANLR
+662 WAVFTANLR
-671 AANYLNDDPKSIADS
+671 AANYLNDVPKSIADS
-686 YVKNAQDARKYAN
+686 YVKNAQDASKDKN

-713 VTLFQKEFGKI
+713 VTLFQKEFDKI
-724 AHKDANKQGAGYL
+724 AHKNADKQGAGYL

-748 VTEEAKVDI
+748 VTDKANVDI

-773 AKVKPAVDSLNL
+773 AKVKPAVDSLNE
-785 VKKDYKEL
+785 VKVDYKKL
-793 YGVIYAQ
+793 YGAIYAQ
-800 KIEWNVVKAKAAT
+800 KIEWNVVKAETAK
-813 YQAAIDAAAK
+813 YQKAIDDAAK
-823 EYNTEGLDVTA
+823 TYGTTGFDVTA
-834 RLKELNKL
+834 RLKELNML

-853 EDGAYITL
+853 EDGASTTL

-870 SNAELKAYI
+870 SNAELQASI

-897 EILKNKAVMTTAD
+897 DILKNNAAMTTAD

-951 AKAAIEKAYDDRK
+951 AKAAIEDASNKLT

-990 AWAAQTAKDAD
+990 AWAAQAAKEAD
-1001 LDYNGDGKVDVKD
+1001 LDYNGDGKVNVQD

>member
-44 ANNKFTFTVNSDE
+44 ANNKFTFTVNSGE

-67 VSFGGK
+67 VSFGGAN
-73 KLTGTEVTFD
+73 LTGVETTFD
-83 MEGAGLLYTPGATG
+83 MEGTGMLYTPGAKG

-108 IEKIKVVGESSMEI
+108 IEKIKVVGEYSMRI
-122 EDLFEAVKAE
+122 EGLFEAVKAE
-132 VQKANQETAVWAP
+132 VQKANQETAVWAT
-145 EDEDKASEYELKTF
+145 EAELEPF
-159 FTAVRAQINQQGA
+159 FTAVRAQINKQGA
-172 INQQV
+172 INQEV
-177 RALLENYQA
+177 RALLEQYQA
-186 NNSVDEH
+186 ENSVDEH
-193 AEELKKRLNDAIE
+193 AVALMGRLNAAIL
-206 NIKTYVVLA
+206 NIKKYVVCA

-221 YDRIIGDDA
+221 YDRIIGADA
-230 KALKEQLEK
+230 EALKKQLKK
-239 GTSTPKNE
+239 GTSTPLNKDIN
-247 EVDNNS
+247 NNS

-258 DWKKSSEESSDLDK
+258 DWKKSSSNNNK
-272 PATFDKWKTAW
+272 PATFVSWKTSW

-288 NSFYTDIE
+288 NSFYKDIE
-296 AIKNEA
+296 TIKSEA
-302 LAELGKFANVK
+302 LAELGKFDKAE
-313 LPDVGSG
+313 LPAGSG
-320 SFQTGFTEADFKA
+320 SFQAGFTEADFKT
-333 KYATLQ
+333 KYQTLQ
-339 TEAKNVVNRAIFE
+339 TEATNVVNRAIFE

-361 AMEDIQAIN
+361 AKEDIQAIN

-381 QTPSFSRLTDQVTQL
+381 ETPSFSRLTDEVTQL
-396 DRLLAQP
+396 NRFLAQP

-411 KEDLYGL
+411 KADLYGL
-418 DPEGLNFKGSY
+418 DPNSLNFKGSY
-429 DDCANEIAYFK
+429 DDCAKEIADIK

-448 DALEARIEPTQ
+448 DALEARVEPTQ

-474 NEKETQKK
+474 NEPETQKK
-482 FELEFAKI
+482 YELEFAKI

-495 DLKTKVAALADFKDI
+495 GLKKNVAAVADFKDI
-510 VNTYNTYN
+510 VNTYNKYN

-523 INKDIDSKWQET
+523 INKDIDSKWQNT
-535 LSEQKQEVLSNNHNE
+535 LSAQKKEVLDNNHKE

-556 KVEKVREDYNTNVL
+556 NVEKVREAYNTNVL

-576 KATWTDNDTK
+576 DATWTDNDTK

-595 LFSVAGGVDKMKE
+595 LFSVAGGVDKMKD

-643 GEFTKNLETVE
+643 ETFTNNLKAVET
-654 KAIMAQIE
+654 AIMAQIKD
-662 GAVFTANLR
+662 AVFTANLR
-671 AANYLNDDPKSIADS
+671 AANYLSGSPMSNAYWYVAD
-686 YVKNAQDARKYAN
+686 AQVAGNEYAN
-699 LWPGNEHELMSDHA
+699 LWPGTKHEFMSAKA
-713 VTLFQKEFGKI
+713 VLLFQKEFEKI

-737 DEAQKIIDDGH
+737 DEAQKIIDAGH
-748 VTEEAKVDI
+748 VTEQAKVDI
-757 DKQKLADKVA
+757 DKQKLADQVA
-767 DVEAIF
+767 DVVAIF
-773 AKVKPAVDSLNL
+773 AKVKPAVDALNKEK
-785 VKKDYKEL
+785 VAYKNL
-793 YGVIYAQ
+793 YAAIYVQ
-800 KIEWNVVKAKAAT
+800 KIDWNVVKAEAAT
-813 YQAAIDAAAK
+813 YQKAIDAAAK
-823 EYNTEGLDVTA
+823 EYNTTGFDVTA

-848 EDGCT
+848 VDGCT
-853 EDGAYITL
+853 EDGAYTML
-861 EKDTNPVNA
+861 EKGTNPVNA
-870 SNAELKAYI
+870 SNAELNASI

-886 KAGLNEICHYP
+886 KAGLNEIRHYP
-897 EILKNKAVMTTAD
+897 EILKNKAAMTTAD

-951 AKAAIEKAYDDRK
+951 AKAAIEDASNKLT

-990 AWAAQTAKDAD
+990 AWAAQAAKDAD
-1001 LDYNGDGKVDVKD
+1001 LDYNGDGKVNVQD
-1014 LLDADAE
+1014 LVDADAD
-1021 FQNSGDGFTFY
+1021 FQKTGDGFTFY
-1032 KFFDAYLE
+1032 KFLDAYLE
-1040 SLSK
+1040 YLSK

>member
-15 AGPAMAADY
+15 AGPAMADDY

-29 ATGNITAEEKGDIAF
+29 ATGNITAEVKGDIAF
-44 ANNKFTFTVNSDE
+44 ANNKFTFTVNSGE

-67 VSFGGK
+67 VSFGGVN
-73 KLTGTEVTFD
+73 LTGKEVTFD

-108 IEKIKVVGESSMEI
+108 IEKIKVVGEKSMQI
-122 EDLFEAVKAE
+122 EKLFEAVKAQ
-132 VQKANQETAVWAP
+132 VQKANQETAVWATESDLEP
-145 EDEDKASEYELKTF
+145 F
-159 FTAVRAQINQQGA
+159 FTAVRAQINKQGA

-186 NNSVDEH
+186 NNSVNEH
-193 AEELKKRLNDAIE
+193 AAELKVCLNAAIQK
-206 NIKTYVVLA
+206 IKKYVVLA
-215 KEDKKT
+215 KEDKET

-230 KALKEQLEK
+230 KDLKELLEK
-239 GTSTPKNE
+239 GTSTPKNS

-258 DWKKSSEESSDLDK
+258 DWKKSSSDSDK

-288 NSFYTDIE
+288 NSFYTDKELLSIE

-302 LAELGKFANVK
+302 LAELGKFANVE
-313 LPDVGSG
+313 LPDVASG

-333 KYATLQ
+333 KYAKLQ
-339 TEAKNVVNRAIFE
+339 AEAKNVVNRAIFE

-381 QTPSFSRLTDQVTQL
+381 QTPTFSRLTDQVTQL
-396 DRLLAQP
+396 DRLLVQP

-411 KEDLYGL
+411 KEV
-418 DPEGLNFKGSY
+418 LNGPDFKGSY
-429 DDCANEIAYFK
+429 DERANEIADIK

-448 DALEARIEPTQ
+448 DALKARIEPTQ

-474 NEKETQKK
+474 NEKETQEK

-490 QKQLD
+490 QKRLD

-518 GDFDT
+518 GEFDT

-535 LSEQKQEVLSNNHNE
+535 LSEQKQEVLRNNHNE

-576 KATWTDNDTK
+576 DATWTDNDTK

-662 GAVFTANLR
+662 NAVYHANLR

-686 YVKNAQDARKYAN
+686 YVTDAQDAREDKN
-699 LWPGNEHELMSDHA
+699 LWPGNKYELMTKKA
-713 VTLFQKEFGKI
+713 VGLFQKEFGKI

-757 DKQKLADKVA
+757 DKQKLADQVA

-785 VKKDYKEL
+785 VKEDYKKL
-793 YGVIYAQ
+793 YGAIYAQ
-800 KIEWNVVKAKAAT
+800 KIEWNVVKAETAK
-813 YQAAIDAAAK
+813 YQKAIDDAAK
-823 EYNTEGLDVTA
+823 TYGTTGFDVTA
-834 RLKELNKL
+834 RLKELNML

-853 EDGAYITL
+853 EDGASTTL

-951 AKAAIEKAYDDRK
+951 AKAAIEDASNKLT

-1001 LDYNGDGKVDVKD
+1001 LDYNGDGKVNVQD

>member
-44 ANNKFTFTVNSDE
+44 ANNKFTFTVNSGE
-57 KVWVKGSNVT
+57 KVWVKGSDVT
-67 VSFGGK
+67 VSFGGAN
-73 KLTGTEVTFD
+73 LTGVETTFD
-83 MEGAGLLYTPGATG
+83 MEGTGMLYTPGATG

-108 IEKIKVVGESSMEI
+108 IEKIKVVGEYSMRI
-122 EDLFEAVKAE
+122 EGLFEAVKAE
-132 VQKANQETAVWAP
+132 VQKANQETAVWAT
-145 EDEDKASEYELKTF
+145 ERELEPF
-159 FTAVRAQINQQGA
+159 FTAVRAQINKQGA
-172 INQQV
+172 INQEV
-177 RALLENYQA
+177 RALLEQYQA
-186 NNSVDEH
+186 ENSVDEH
-193 AEELKKRLNDAIE
+193 AVALMGRLNAAIL
-206 NIKTYVVLA
+206 NIKKYVVCA

-221 YDRIIGDDA
+221 YDRIIGADA
-230 KALKEQLEK
+230 QALKGQLEK
-239 GTSTPKNE
+239 GTSTPKNK

-253 EEYIK
+253 EVYIK
-258 DWKKSSEESSDLDK
+258 DWTKGTSPNK
-272 PATFDKWKTAW
+272 PATSGKWKTAW

-288 NSFYTDIE
+288 NSFYKDIE
-296 AIKNEA
+296 AIKSEA
-302 LAELGKFANVK
+302 LAELGKFDKAE
-313 LPDVGSG
+313 LPAGSG

-333 KYATLQ
+333 KYETLR
-339 TEAKNVVNRAIFE
+339 TEATNVVNRAIFE

-361 AMEDIQAIN
+361 AKEDIQAIN

-381 QTPSFSRLTDQVTQL
+381 ETPSFSRLTDEVTQL
-396 DRLLAQP
+396 NRFLAQP

-411 KEDLYGL
+411 KADLNGA
-418 DPEGLNFKGSY
+418 DFKGLY
-429 DDCANEIAYFK
+429 DDCAKEIADIK

-474 NEKETQKK
+474 NEPETQKK
-482 FELEFAKI
+482 YELEFAKI

-495 DLKTKVAALADFKDI
+495 GLKKNVAAVADFKDI
-510 VNTYNTYN
+510 VNTYNKYN

-523 INKDIDSKWQET
+523 INKDIDSKWQNT
-535 LSEQKQEVLSNNHNE
+535 LSAQKKEVLDNNHKE

-556 KVEKVREDYNTNVL
+556 NVEKVREAYNTNVL

-576 KATWTDNDTK
+576 DATWTDNDTK

-595 LFSVAGGVDKMKE
+595 LFSVAGGVDKMKD

-643 GEFTKNLETVE
+643 ETFTNNLKAVET
-654 KAIMAQIE
+654 AIMAQIKD
-662 GAVFTANLR
+662 AVFTANLR
-671 AANYLNDDPKSIADS
+671 AANYLSGSPMSNAYWYVAD
-686 YVKNAQDARKYAN
+686 AQEAGNEYAN
-699 LWPGNEHELMSDHA
+699 LWPGTKHEFMSAKA
-713 VTLFQKEFGKI
+713 VLLFQKEFEKI

-737 DEAQKIIDDGH
+737 DEAQKIIDAGH
-748 VTEEAKVDI
+748 VTEKDKVDI
-757 DKQKLADKVA
+757 DKQKLADQVA

-773 AKVKPAVDSLNL
+773 AKVKPAVDALNKEK
-785 VKKDYKEL
+785 VAYKKL
-793 YGVIYAQ
+793 YEAIYVQ
-800 KIEWNVVKAKAAT
+800 KIDWNVVKAEAAT
-813 YQAAIDAAAK
+813 YQTAIDDAAK
-823 EYNTEGLDVTA
+823 EYHTTGFDVTA

-848 EDGCT
+848 VDGCT
-853 EDGAYITL
+853 EDGAYTTL
-861 EKDTNPVNA
+861 EKGTNPVNA
-870 SNAELKAYI
+870 SNAELNASI

-886 KAGLNEICHYP
+886 KAGLNEIRHYP
-897 EILKNKAVMTTAD
+897 EILKNKAAMTTAD

-951 AKAAIEKAYDDRK
+951 AKAAIEDASNKLT

-990 AWAAQTAKDAD
+990 AWAAQAAKDAD

-1040 SLSK
+1040 YLSK

>member
-44 ANNKFTFTVNSDE
+44 ANNKFTFTVNSGE

-67 VSFGGK
+67 VSFGGAN
-73 KLTGTEVTFD
+73 LTGVETTFD
-83 MEGAGLLYTPGATG
+83 MEGTGMLYSPEATG

-102 LGANST
+102 LGASST
-108 IEKIKVVGESSMEI
+108 IEKIKVVGAYSMRI
-122 EDLFEAVKAE
+122 EGLFEAVKAE
-132 VQKANQETAVWAP
+132 VQKANQETAVWAT
-145 EDEDKASEYELKTF
+145 EAELEPF
-159 FTAVRAQINQQGA
+159 FTAVRAQINKQGA
-172 INQQV
+172 INQEV
-177 RALLENYQA
+177 RALLELYQA
-186 NNSVDEH
+186 ENSVDEH
-193 AEELKKRLNDAIE
+193 AAALMGRLNAAIL
-206 NIKTYVVLA
+206 NIKKYVICA
-215 KEDKKT
+215 KADKKT

-230 KALKEQLEK
+230 QTLKNQLAK
-239 GTSTPKNE
+239 GTSTPLNKEINNDS
-247 EVDNNS
+247 EV
-253 EEYIK
+253 YIK
-258 DWKKSSEESSDLDK
+258 DWKKSSSNNNK
-272 PATFDKWKTAW
+272 PATFVSWKTSW

-288 NSFYTDIE
+288 NSFYKDIE
-296 AIKNEA
+296 TIKSEA
-302 LAELGKFANVK
+302 LAELGKFDKAE
-313 LPDVGSG
+313 LPAGSG

-333 KYATLQ
+333 KYETLQ
-339 TEAKNVVNRAIFE
+339 AEATNVVNRAIFE

-361 AMEDIQAIN
+361 AKEDIQAIN

-381 QTPSFSRLTDQVTQL
+381 ETPSFSRLTDEVTQL
-396 DRLLAQP
+396 NRFLAQP

-411 KEDLYGL
+411 KADLNGAY
-418 DPEGLNFKGSY
+418 FKGLY
-429 DDCANEIAYFK
+429 DDCAKEIADIK

-482 FELEFAKI
+482 YELEFAKI

-495 DLKTKVAALADFKDI
+495 DLKKNVAAVADFKDI
-510 VNTYNTYN
+510 VNTYNKYN
-518 GDFDT
+518 GEFDT
-523 INKDIDSKWQET
+523 INKDIDSKWQNT
-535 LSEQKQEVLSNNHNE
+535 LSAQKKEVLDNNHKE
-550 AVTLLG
+550 AVALLEN
-556 KVEKVREDYNTNVL
+556 VEKVRTAYNDNVL

-576 KATWTDNDTK
+576 DAAWTDEEDTD

-595 LFSVAGGVDKMKE
+595 LFSVAGGVDKMKD

-613 TLRYTKLINETP
+613 TLRYTKLINDTP

-643 GEFTKNLETVE
+643 ETFTNNLKAVE
-654 KAIMAQIE
+654 KAIMAQINE
-662 GAVFTANLR
+662 AVFTANLR
-671 AANYLNDDPKSIADS
+671 AANYLNGAPMSNAYW
-686 YVKNAQDARKYAN
+686 YVENAKYDYDEYTN
-699 LWPGNEHELMSDHA
+699 LWPGTKHEFMSAEA
-713 VTLFQKEFGKI
+713 VALFQKEFEKI

-737 DEAQKIIDDGH
+737 DEAQTIIAAGH
-748 VTEEAKVDI
+748 VTEFAKVDI
-757 DKQKLADKVA
+757 DKQKLADQVA

-773 AKVKPAVDSLNL
+773 AKVKPAVDALNKEK
-785 VKKDYKEL
+785 VAYKKL
-793 YGVIYAQ
+793 YEAIYVQ
-800 KIEWNVVKAKAAT
+800 KIDWNVVKAEAAT
-813 YQAAIDAAAK
+813 YQEAINDAAK
-823 EYNTEGLDVTA
+823 KYNTTGFDVTA

-848 EDGCT
+848 VDGCT
-853 EDGAYITL
+853 EDGAYTTL
-861 EKDTNPVNA
+861 EKGTNPVNA
-870 SNAELKAYI
+870 SDAELNASI

-886 KAGLNEICHYP
+886 KAGLNEIRKYP
-897 EILKNKAVMTTAD
+897 EILKNKAAMTTAD

-936 GATQLLNGAESALKT
+936 GATQLLDGAESALKT
-951 AKAAIEKAYDDRK
+951 AKAAIEDANNKLE

-990 AWAAQTAKDAD
+990 AWAAQAAKEGD

-1014 LLDADAE
+1014 LVDADAD
-1021 FQNSGDGFTFY
+1021 FQNTGDGFTFY
-1032 KFFDAYLE
+1032 KFLDAYLE
-1040 SLSK
+1040 YLSK

>member
-44 ANNKFTFTVNSDE
+44 ANNKFTFTVNSGE

-67 VSFGGK
+67 VSFGGAN
-73 KLTGTEVTFD
+73 LTGVETTFD
-83 MEGAGLLYTPGATG
+83 MEGTGMLYTPGATG

-108 IEKIKVVGESSMEI
+108 IEKIKVVGEYSMRI
-122 EDLFEAVKAE
+122 EGLFEAVKAE
-132 VQKANQETAVWAP
+132 VQKANQETAVWATEP
-145 EDEDKASEYELKTF
+145 ELEPF
-159 FTAVRAQINQQGA
+159 FTAVRAQINKQGA
-172 INQQV
+172 INQEV
-177 RALLENYQA
+177 RALLEQYQA
-186 NNSVDEH
+186 ENSVDEH
-193 AEELKKRLNDAIE
+193 AVALMGRLNAAIL
-206 NIKTYVVLA
+206 NIKKYVVCA

-221 YDRIIGDDA
+221 YDRIIGADA
-230 KALKEQLEK
+230 QALKGQLEK
-239 GTSTPKNE
+239 GTSTPKNK

-253 EEYIK
+253 EVYIK
-258 DWKKSSEESSDLDK
+258 DWTKGTSPNK
-272 PATFDKWKTAW
+272 PATSGKWKTSW

-288 NSFYTDIE
+288 NSFYKDIE
-296 AIKNEA
+296 AIKSEA
-302 LAELGKFANVK
+302 LAELGKFDKAE
-313 LPDVGSG
+313 LPAGSG
-320 SFQTGFTEADFKA
+320 SFQAGFTEADFKA

-370 EVVKAGTPFSV
+370 EVVKAGSPFSV
-381 QTPSFSRLTDQVTQL
+381 QTPSFSRLTDEVTQL
-396 DRLLAQP
+396 DRLLVQP

-411 KEDLYGL
+411 KEV
-418 DPEGLNFKGSY
+418 LNGPDFKGSY
-429 DDCANEIAYFK
+429 DKCAKEIADIK

-482 FELEFAKI
+482 YELEFAKI
-490 QKQLD
+490 QNQLD
-495 DLKTKVAALADFKDI
+495 DLKKNVAGVADFKDI
-510 VNTYNTYN
+510 VNTYNKYN
-518 GDFDT
+518 GEFDT
-523 INKDIDSKWQET
+523 INKDIDSKWQNT
-535 LSEQKQEVLSNNHNE
+535 LSAQKKEVLDNNHKQ
-550 AVTLLG
+550 AVALLEN
-556 KVEKVREDYNTNVL
+556 VEKVRKAYNDNVL

-576 KATWTDNDTK
+576 DATWTDEEDTD

-595 LFSVAGGVDKMKE
+595 LFSVAGGVDKMKD

-631 NDNQYRLLSGEV
+631 NDNQYRLLKGEA
-643 GEFTKNLETVE
+643 EKFTTNLQTV
-654 KAIMAQIE
+654 KTAIMAQINE
-662 GAVFTANLR
+662 AVFTANLR
-671 AANYLNDDPKSIADS
+671 AANYLNGSPMSNAYWYVAD
-686 YVKNAQDARKYAN
+686 AQEAGHEYAN
-699 LWPGNEHELMSDHA
+699 LWPGTKHEFMSAEA
-713 VTLFQKEFGKI
+713 VALFQKEFEKI

-737 DEAQKIIDDGH
+737 DEAERIIAAGH
-748 VTEEAKVDI
+748 VTDFAKVDI
-757 DKQKLADKVA
+757 DKQKLADQVA

-773 AKVKPAVDSLNL
+773 AKVKPAVDALNKEK
-785 VKKDYKEL
+785 VAYKNL
-793 YGVIYAQ
+793 YAAIYVQ
-800 KIEWNVVKAKAAT
+800 KIDWNVVKAEAAT
-813 YQAAIDAAAK
+813 YQKAIDAAAK
-823 EYNTEGLDVTA
+823 EYNTTGFDVTA

-842 FDGVKD
+842 FDGVKNV
-848 EDGCT
+848 DGCT
-853 EDGAYITL
+853 EDGAYTML

-870 SNAELKAYI
+870 SNAELNASI

-886 KAGLNEICHYP
+886 KAGLYEIRHYP
-897 EILKNKAVMTTAD
+897 EILKNKAAMTTAD

-951 AKAAIEKAYDDRK
+951 AKAAIEDASNKLT

-990 AWAAQTAKDAD
+990 AWAAQAAKDAD
-1001 LDYNGDGKVDVKD
+1001 LDYNGDGKVNVQD

-1021 FQNSGDGFTFY
+1021 FQNTGDGFTFY

-1040 SLSK
+1040 YLSK

>member
-44 ANNKFTFTVNSDE
+44 ANNKFTFTVNSGE

-67 VSFGGK
+67 VSFGGAN
-73 KLTGTEVTFD
+73 LTGVETTFD
-83 MEGAGLLYTPGATG
+83 MEGTGMLYTPGATG

-108 IEKIKVVGESSMEI
+108 IEKIKVVGEYSMRI
-122 EDLFEAVKAE
+122 EGLFEAVKAE
-132 VQKANQETAVWAP
+132 VQKANQETAVWATEP
-145 EDEDKASEYELKTF
+145 ELEPF
-159 FTAVRAQINQQGA
+159 FTAVRAQINKQGA
-172 INQQV
+172 INQEV
-177 RALLENYQA
+177 RALLEQYQA
-186 NNSVDEH
+186 ENSVDEH
-193 AEELKKRLNDAIE
+193 AVALMGRLNAAIL
-206 NIKTYVVLA
+206 NIKKYVVCA

-221 YDRIIGDDA
+221 YDRIIGADA
-230 KALKEQLEK
+230 QALKGQLEK
-239 GTSTPKNE
+239 GTSTPKNK

-253 EEYIK
+253 EVYIK
-258 DWKKSSEESSDLDK
+258 DWKKSSESVVNGNK

-288 NSFYTDIE
+288 NSFYKDIE

-302 LAELGKFANVK
+302 LAELGKFDKAE
-313 LPDVGSG
+313 LPAGSG
-320 SFQTGFTEADFKA
+320 SFLTGFTEADFKA

-339 TEAKNVVNRAIFE
+339 TEATNVVNRAIFE

-361 AMEDIQAIN
+361 AKEDIQAIN

-381 QTPSFSRLTDQVTQL
+381 ETPSFSRLTDEVTQL
-396 DRLLAQP
+396 NRFLAQP

-411 KEDLYGL
+411 KADLNGA
-418 DPEGLNFKGSY
+418 DFKGLY
-429 DDCANEIAYFK
+429 DDCAKEISDIK

-448 DALEARIEPTQ
+448 DALEARVEPTQ

-474 NEKETQKK
+474 NEPETQKK
-482 FELEFAKI
+482 YELEFAKI

-495 DLKTKVAALADFKDI
+495 DLKKNVAAVADFKDI
-510 VNTYNTYN
+510 VNTYNKYN
-518 GDFDT
+518 SEFDT
-523 INKDIDSKWQET
+523 INKDIDSKWQNT
-535 LSEQKQEVLSNNHNE
+535 LSAQKKEVLDNNHKE
-550 AVTLLG
+550 AVALLDN
-556 KVEKVREDYNTNVL
+556 VEKVRKAYNDNVL

-576 KATWTDNDTK
+576 DATWTDDEDTD

-595 LFSVAGGVDKMKE
+595 LFSVAGGVDKMKD

-643 GEFTKNLETVE
+643 ETFTNNLKAVE
-654 KAIMAQIE
+654 KAIMAQINE
-662 GAVFTANLR
+662 AVFTANLR
-671 AANYLNDDPKSIADS
+671 AANYLSGSPMSNAYW
-686 YVKNAQDARKYAN
+686 YVANAKEAGHEYAN
-699 LWPGNEHELMSDHA
+699 LWPGTKHEFMSAEA
-713 VTLFQKEFGKI
+713 VALFQKEFEKI
-724 AHKDANKQGAGYL
+724 AYKDANKQGAGYL
-737 DEAQKIIDDGH
+737 DEAERIIAAGH
-748 VTEEAKVDI
+748 VTDFAKVDI
-757 DKQKLADKVA
+757 DKQKLADQVA
-767 DVEAIF
+767 EVEAIF
-773 AKVKPAVDSLNL
+773 AKVKPAVDALN
-785 VKKDYKEL
+785 KEKEAYKNL
-793 YGVIYAQ
+793 YDAIYVQ
-800 KIEWNVVKAKAAT
+800 KIDWNVVKAEAAT
-813 YQAAIDAAAK
+813 YQTAIDAAAK
-823 EYNTEGLDVTA
+823 EYKTTGFDVTA

-848 EDGCT
+848 VDGCT
-853 EDGAYITL
+853 EDGAYTML
-861 EKDTNPVNA
+861 EKGTNPVNA
-870 SNAELKAYI
+870 SNAELNASI

-886 KAGLNEICHYP
+886 KAGLNEIRHYP
-897 EILKNKAVMTTAD
+897 EILKNKAAMTTAD

-951 AKAAIEKAYDDRK
+951 AKAAIEDASNKLT

-990 AWAAQTAKDAD
+990 AWAAQAAKDAD
-1001 LDYNGDGKVDVKD
+1001 LDYNGDGKVNVQD

-1040 SLSK
+1040 YLSK

>member
-44 ANNKFTFTVNSDE
+44 ANNKFTFTVNSGE

-67 VSFGGK
+67 VSFGGVN
-73 KLTGTEVTFD
+73 LTGKEVTFD

-108 IEKIKVVGESSMEI
+108 IKKIKVVGMSSMEI

-132 VQKANQETAVWAP
+132 VQKANQETAVWAT
-145 EDEDKASEYELKTF
+145 ESELEPF
-159 FTAVRAQINQQGA
+159 FTAVRAQINKQGA
-172 INQQV
+172 INQEV

-186 NNSVDEH
+186 KNSVDEH
-193 AEELKKRLNDAIE
+193 AVELKKRLNDAID
-206 NIKTYVVLA
+206 NIKKYVDLA

-230 KALKEQLEK
+230 QELKKELEI
-239 GTSTPKNE
+239 GTSTPKNYE
-247 EVDNNS
+247 INNNS
-253 EEYIK
+253 EAYIK
-258 DWKKSSEESSDLDK
+258 DWKKSSDKKIDLGK

-288 NSFYTDIE
+288 NSFYKDIE
-296 AIKNEA
+296 AIKKEA
-302 LAELGKFANVK
+302 LAELGKFAKVE

-370 EVVKAGTPFSV
+370 EVVKAGSPFSV
-381 QTPSFSRLTDQVTQL
+381 QTPSFSRLTDEVTQL

-411 KEDLYGL
+411 KEV
-418 DPEGLNFKGSY
+418 LNGPDFKGSY
-429 DDCANEIAYFK
+429 DKCANEIADIK

-448 DALEARIEPTQ
+448 DALKARIEPTQ

-474 NEKETQKK
+474 NEPNTQKTY
-482 FELEFAKI
+482 ELEFAKI
-490 QKQLD
+490 QKRLD
-495 DLKTKVAALADFKDI
+495 DLKTKVDAVADFKDI

-535 LSEQKQEVLSNNHNE
+535 LSEQKQEVLRNNHNE

-556 KVEKVREDYNTNVL
+556 NVEEVREAYNTNVL

-576 KATWTDNDTK
+576 DEPWTDNDTK

-631 NDNQYRLLSGEV
+631 NDNQYRLLKGKDQV
-643 GEFTKNLETVE
+643 VEFTKNLTKVKED
-654 KAIMAQIE
+654 IMAQIKE
-662 GAVFTANLR
+662 AVFTVNLR
-671 AANYLNDDPKSIADS
+671 AAKYLNGDPKSSAS
-686 YVKNAQDARKYAN
+686 WYVTNAQEARDEYAN
-699 LWPGNEHELMSDHA
+699 LWPGTKHEFMSEEA
-713 VTLFQKEFGKI
+713 VDLFRKEFRKI
-724 AHKDANKQGAGYL
+724 AYKDNNQGAGYL
-737 DEAQKIIDDGH
+737 DEAKKIIDDGH
-748 VTEEAKVDI
+748 VTDKAKVDI
-757 DKQKLADKVA
+757 DKQKLADRVA
-767 DVEAIF
+767 EVEAIF
-773 AKVKPAVDSLNL
+773 AKVKPAVDALNEEKDAY
-785 VKKDYKEL
+785 KKL
-793 YGVIYAQ
+793 YEAIYVQ
-800 KIEWNVVKAKAAT
+800 KIDWNVVKAEAAT
-813 YQAAIDAAAK
+813 YQNAINDAAK
-823 EYNTEGLDVTA
+823 KYNTTGFDVTA

-842 FDGVKD
+842 FDGKKD
-848 EDGCT
+848 VDGCT
-853 EDGAYITL
+853 EDGAYTTL
-861 EKDTNPVNA
+861 EKGTNPVNA
-870 SNAELKAYI
+870 KDAELNASI
-879 NKKIEDF
+879 NKKIEEF
-886 KAGLNEICHYP
+886 MAGLDEIRYYP
-897 EILKNKAVMTTAD
+897 EILKNKAAMTTAD

-990 AWAAQTAKDAD
+990 AWAAQAAKDAD
-1001 LDYNGDGKVDVKD
+1001 LDYNGDGKVNVQD
-1014 LLDADAE
+1014 LVDADAD
-1021 FQNSGDGFTFY
+1021 FQKTGDGFTFY
-1032 KFFDAYLE
+1032 KFLDAYLE
-1040 SLSK
+1040 YLSK

>member
-29 ATGNITAEEKGDIAF
+29 ATGNITTDVKGDIAF
-44 ANNKFTFTVNSDE
+44 ANNKFTFTVNSGE

-73 KLTGTEVTFD
+73 NLTGEEVTFD
-83 MEGAGLLYTPGATG
+83 MEGTGMLYTPGATG

-108 IEKIKVVGESSMEI
+108 IEKIKVVGEYSMRI
-122 EDLFEAVKAE
+122 EGLFEAVKAE
-132 VQKANQETAVWAP
+132 VQKANQETAVWATEP
-145 EDEDKASEYELKTF
+145 ELEPF
-159 FTAVRAQINQQGA
+159 FTAVRAQINKQGA
-172 INQQV
+172 INQEV
-177 RALLENYQA
+177 RALLEQYQA
-186 NNSVDEH
+186 ANTVDEN
-193 AEELKKRLNDAIE
+193 AAALMSRLNAAIL
-206 NIKTYVVLA
+206 NIKKYVVCA

-221 YDRIIGDDA
+221 YDRIIGADA
-230 KALKEQLEK
+230 QALKGQLEK
-239 GTSTPKNE
+239 GTSTPKNK

-253 EEYIK
+253 EVYIK
-258 DWKKSSEESSDLDK
+258 DWKKSSESVVNGNK
-272 PATFDKWKTAW
+272 PATFDKWKTSW

-288 NSFYTDIE
+288 NSFYKDIE
-296 AIKNEA
+296 AIKSEA
-302 LAELGKFANVK
+302 LAELGKFDKAE
-313 LPDVGSG
+313 LPAGSG

-333 KYATLQ
+333 KYETLQ
-339 TEAKNVVNRAIFE
+339 AEATNVVNRAIFE

-361 AMEDIQAIN
+361 AKEDIQAIN

-381 QTPSFSRLTDQVTQL
+381 ETPSFSRLTDEVTQL
-396 DRLLAQP
+396 NRFLAQP

-411 KEDLYGL
+411 KADLNGAY
-418 DPEGLNFKGSY
+418 FKGLY
-429 DDCANEIAYFK
+429 DDCALEIAKIK

-474 NEKETQKK
+474 NEPDTQKK
-482 FELEFAKI
+482 YELEFAKI

-495 DLKTKVAALADFKDI
+495 ELKKKVAGVADFKDI
-510 VNTYNTYN
+510 VNTYNKHN
-518 GDFDT
+518 SEFDN
-523 INKDIDSKWQET
+523 INKDIDSKWQNT
-535 LSEQKQEVLSNNHNE
+535 LSAQKKEVLDNNHKQ
-550 AVTLLG
+550 AVALLAN
-556 KVEKVREDYNTNVL
+556 VEKVRKAYNDNVL

-576 KATWTDNDTK
+576 DATWTDDEDTD

-595 LFSVAGGVDKMKE
+595 LFSVAGGVDKMKD

-631 NDNQYRLLSGEV
+631 NDNQYRLLKGEV
-643 GEFTKNLETVE
+643 GTFTSNLKTVE
-654 KAIMAQIE
+654 TAIMAQINE
-662 GAVFTANLR
+662 AVFTANLR
-671 AANYLNDDPKSIADS
+671 AANYLNDSPKTTAYWYVTNAKDAS
-686 YVKNAQDARKYAN
+686 YEYAN
-699 LWPGNEHELMSDHA
+699 LWPGTKHEFMSAEA
-713 VTLFQKEFGKI
+713 VALFQKEFEKI

-737 DEAQKIIDDGH
+737 DEAQSIIAAGH
-748 VTEEAKVDI
+748 VTDFAKVDI
-757 DKQKLADKVA
+757 DKQKLADQVA
-767 DVEAIF
+767 EVEAIF
-773 AKVKPAVDSLNL
+773 AKVKPAVDALNK
-785 VKKDYKEL
+785 VKEDYKKL
-793 YGVIYAQ
+793 YDAIYVQ
-800 KIEWNVVKAKAAT
+800 KIDWNVVKAEAAT
-813 YQAAIDAAAK
+813 YQKAIDAAAK
-823 EYNTEGLDVTA
+823 EYNTTGFDVTA

-842 FDGVKD
+842 FDGVKNV
-848 EDGCT
+848 DGCT
-853 EDGAYITL
+853 EDGAYTML
-861 EKDTNPVNA
+861 EKGTNPVNA
-870 SNAELKAYI
+870 SNAELNASI

-886 KAGLNEICHYP
+886 KAGLNEIRHYP
-897 EILKNKAVMTTAD
+897 EILKNKAAMTTAD

-951 AKAAIEKAYDDRK
+951 AKAAIEDASNKLT

-990 AWAAQTAKDAD
+990 AWAAQAAKDAD

-1014 LLDADAE
+1014 LVDADAD
-1021 FQNSGDGFTFY
+1021 FQNTGDGFTFY
-1032 KFFDAYLE
+1032 KFLDAYLE
-1040 SLSK
+1040 YLSK

>member
-44 ANNKFTFTVNSDE
+44 ANNKFTFTVNSGE

-67 VSFGGK
+67 VSFGGAN
-73 KLTGTEVTFD
+73 LTGVETTFD
-83 MEGAGLLYTPGATG
+83 MEGTGMLYTPGATG

-108 IEKIKVVGESSMEI
+108 IEKIKVVGEYSMRI
-122 EDLFEAVKAE
+122 EGLFEAVKAE
-132 VQKANQETAVWAP
+132 VQKANQETAVWATEP
-145 EDEDKASEYELKTF
+145 ELEPF
-159 FTAVRAQINQQGA
+159 FTAVRAQINKQGA
-172 INQQV
+172 INQEV
-177 RALLENYQA
+177 RALLEQYQA
-186 NNSVDEH
+186 ENSVDEH
-193 AEELKKRLNDAIE
+193 AVALMGRLNAAIL
-206 NIKTYVVLA
+206 NIKKYVVCA

-221 YDRIIGDDA
+221 YDRIIGADA
-230 KALKEQLEK
+230 QALKGQLEK
-239 GTSTPKNE
+239 GTSTPKNK

-253 EEYIK
+253 EVYIK
-258 DWKKSSEESSDLDK
+258 DWTKGTSPNK
-272 PATFDKWKTAW
+272 PATSGKWKTAW

-288 NSFYTDIE
+288 NSFYKDIE
-296 AIKNEA
+296 AIKSEA
-302 LAELGKFANVK
+302 LAELGKFDKAE
-313 LPDVGSG
+313 LPAGSG

-339 TEAKNVVNRAIFE
+339 TEATNVVNRAIFE

-361 AMEDIQAIN
+361 AKEDIQAIN

-381 QTPSFSRLTDQVTQL
+381 ETPSFSRLTDEVTQL
-396 DRLLAQP
+396 NRFLAQP

-411 KEDLYGL
+411 KADLNGV
-418 DPEGLNFKGSY
+418 DFKGLY
-429 DDCANEIAYFK
+429 DNCAKEIADIK
-440 AALVKQAK
+440 AALVKQAM

-474 NEKETQKK
+474 NEPETQKK
-482 FELEFAKI
+482 YELEFAKI

-495 DLKTKVAALADFKDI
+495 GLKKNVAAVADFKDI
-510 VNTYNTYN
+510 VNTYNKYN

-523 INKDIDSKWQET
+523 INKDIDSKWQNT
-535 LSEQKQEVLSNNHNE
+535 LSAQKKEVLDNNHKE

-556 KVEKVREDYNTNVL
+556 NVEKVREAYNTNVL

-576 KATWTDNDTK
+576 DATWTDNDTK

-595 LFSVAGGVDKMKE
+595 LFSVAGGVDKMKD

-643 GEFTKNLETVE
+643 ETFTNNLKAVET
-654 KAIMAQIE
+654 AIMAQIKD
-662 GAVFTANLR
+662 AVFTANLR
-671 AANYLNDDPKSIADS
+671 AANYLSGSPMSNAYWYVAD
-686 YVKNAQDARKYAN
+686 AQEAGNEYAN
-699 LWPGNEHELMSDHA
+699 LWPGTKHEFMSAKA
-713 VTLFQKEFGKI
+713 VLLFQKEFEKI

-737 DEAQKIIDDGH
+737 DEAQKIIDAGH
-748 VTEEAKVDI
+748 VTEKDKVDI
-757 DKQKLADKVA
+757 DKQKLADQVA

-773 AKVKPAVDSLNL
+773 AKVKPAVDALNKEKEAY
-785 VKKDYKEL
+785 KKL
-793 YGVIYAQ
+793 YDAIYVQ
-800 KIEWNVVKAKAAT
+800 KIDWNVVKAEAAT
-813 YQAAIDAAAK
+813 YQTAIDDASK
-823 EYNTEGLDVTA
+823 EYHTTGFDVTA

-848 EDGCT
+848 VDGCT
-853 EDGAYITL
+853 EDGAYTTL
-861 EKDTNPVNA
+861 EKGTNPVNA
-870 SNAELKAYI
+870 SNAELNASI

-886 KAGLNEICHYP
+886 KAGLNEIRHYP
-897 EILKNKAVMTTAD
+897 EILKNKAAMTTAD

-951 AKAAIEKAYDDRK
+951 AKAAIEDASNNLK

-990 AWAAQTAKDAD
+990 AWAAQAAKDAD
-1001 LDYNGDGKVDVKD
+1001 LDYNGDGKVNVQD
-1014 LLDADAE
+1014 LVDADAD
-1021 FQNSGDGFTFY
+1021 FQKTGDGFTFY
-1032 KFFDAYLE
+1032 KFLDAYLE
-1040 SLSK
+1040 YLSK

>member
-44 ANNKFTFTVNSDE
+44 ANNKFTFTVNSGE

-67 VSFGGK
+67 VSFGGVN
-73 KLTGTEVTFD
+73 LTGKEVTFD

-108 IEKIKVVGESSMEI
+108 IKKTKVVGMSSMEI

-132 VQKANQETAVWAP
+132 VQKANQETAVWAT
-145 EDEDKASEYELKTF
+145 ESELEPF
-159 FTAVRAQINQQGA
+159 FTAVRAQINKQGA
-172 INQQV
+172 INQEV

-186 NNSVDEH
+186 KNSVDEH
-193 AEELKKRLNDAIE
+193 AVELKKRLNDAID
-206 NIKTYVVLA
+206 NIKKYVDLA

-230 KALKEQLEK
+230 QELKKQLEI
-239 GTSTPKNE
+239 GTSTPKNYE
-247 EVDNNS
+247 INNNS
-253 EEYIK
+253 EAYIK
-258 DWKKSSEESSDLDK
+258 DWKKSSDKKIDLGK

-288 NSFYTDIE
+288 NSFYKDIE
-296 AIKNEA
+296 AIKKEA
-302 LAELGKFANVK
+302 LAELGKFAKVE

-370 EVVKAGTPFSV
+370 EVVKAGSPFSV
-381 QTPSFSRLTDQVTQL
+381 QTPSFSRLTDEVTQL

-411 KEDLYGL
+411 KEV
-418 DPEGLNFKGSY
+418 LNGPDFKGSY
-429 DDCANEIAYFK
+429 DKCANEIADIK

-448 DALEARIEPTQ
+448 DALKARIEPTQ
-459 KSLNETSYKISAKYV
+459 KSLNETSYKTSAKYV
-474 NEKETQKK
+474 NEPNTQKTY
-482 FELEFAKI
+482 ELEFAKI
-490 QKQLD
+490 QKRLD
-495 DLKTKVAALADFKDI
+495 DLKTKVDAVADFKDI

-535 LSEQKQEVLSNNHNE
+535 LSEQKQEVLRNNHNE

-556 KVEKVREDYNTNVL
+556 NVEEVREAYNTNVL

-576 KATWTDNDTK
+576 DEPWTDNDTK

-631 NDNQYRLLSGEV
+631 NDNQYRLLKGKDQV
-643 GEFTKNLETVE
+643 VEFTKNLTKVKED
-654 KAIMAQIE
+654 IMAQIKE
-662 GAVFTANLR
+662 AVFTANLR
-671 AANYLNDDPKSIADS
+671 AAKYLNDDPKSNADW
-686 YVKNAQDARKYAN
+686 YVENAREYRNEYAN
-699 LWPGNEHELMSDHA
+699 LWPGTKHEFMSEEA
-713 VTLFQKEFGKI
+713 VDLFRKEFRKI
-724 AHKDANKQGAGYL
+724 AYKDNNQGAGYL
-737 DEAQKIIDDGH
+737 DEAKKIIDDGH
-748 VTEEAKVDI
+748 VTDKAKVDI
-757 DKQKLADKVA
+757 DKQKLADRVA
-767 DVEAIF
+767 EVEAIF
-773 AKVKPAVDSLNL
+773 AKVKPAVDALNEEKDAY
-785 VKKDYKEL
+785 KKL
-793 YGVIYAQ
+793 YEAIYVQ
-800 KIEWNVVKAKAAT
+800 KIDWNVVKAEAAT
-813 YQAAIDAAAK
+813 YQNAINDAAK
-823 EYNTEGLDVTA
+823 KYNTTGFDVTA

-842 FDGVKD
+842 FDGKKD
-848 EDGCT
+848 VDGCT
-853 EDGAYITL
+853 EDGAYTTL
-861 EKDTNPVNA
+861 EKGTNPVNA
-870 SNAELKAYI
+870 KDAELNASI
-879 NKKIEDF
+879 NKKIEEF
-886 KAGLNEICHYP
+886 MAGLDEIRYYP
-897 EILKNKAVMTTAD
+897 EILKNKAAMTTAD

-990 AWAAQTAKDAD
+990 AWAAQAAKDAD
-1001 LDYNGDGKVDVKD
+1001 LDYNGDGKVNVQD
-1014 LLDADAE
+1014 LVDADSD
-1021 FQNSGDGFTFY
+1021 FQKTGDGFTFY
-1032 KFFDAYLE
+1032 KFLDAYLE
-1040 SLSK
+1040 YLSK

>member
-44 ANNKFTFTVNSDE
+44 ANNEFTFTVNSGE

-67 VSFGGK
+67 VSFGGAN
-73 KLTGTEVTFD
+73 LTGVETTFD
-83 MEGAGLLYTPGATG
+83 MEGTGMLYTPGATG

-108 IEKIKVVGESSMEI
+108 IEKIKVVGEYSMRI
-122 EDLFEAVKAE
+122 EGLFGDVKAE
-132 VQKANQETAVWAP
+132 VQKANQETAVWATEP
-145 EDEDKASEYELKTF
+145 ELEPF
-159 FTAVRAQINQQGA
+159 FTAVRAQINKQGA
-172 INQQV
+172 INQEV
-177 RALLENYQA
+177 RALLEQYQA
-186 NNSVDEH
+186 ENSVDEH
-193 AEELKKRLNDAIE
+193 AVALMGRLNVAIL
-206 NIKTYVVLA
+206 NIKKYVVCA

-221 YDRIIGDDA
+221 YDRIIGADA
-230 KALKEQLEK
+230 QALKDQLEK
-239 GTSTPKNE
+239 GTSTPKNK

-253 EEYIK
+253 EVYIK
-258 DWKKSSEESSDLDK
+258 DWTKGTSPNK
-272 PATFDKWKTAW
+272 PATSGKWKTAW

-288 NSFYTDIE
+288 NSFYKDIE
-296 AIKNEA
+296 AIKSEA
-302 LAELGKFANVK
+302 LAELGKFDKAE
-313 LPDVGSG
+313 LPAGSG

-339 TEAKNVVNRAIFE
+339 TEATNVVNRAIFE

-361 AMEDIQAIN
+361 AKEDIQAIN

-381 QTPSFSRLTDQVTQL
+381 ETPSFSRLTDEVTQL
-396 DRLLAQP
+396 NRFLAQP

-411 KEDLYGL
+411 KEN
-418 DPEGLNFKGSY
+418 LNGPDFKGLY
-429 DDCANEIAYFK
+429 DDCAKEIADIK

-474 NEKETQKK
+474 NEPETQKK
-482 FELEFAKI
+482 YELEFAKI

-495 DLKTKVAALADFKDI
+495 DLKKNVAGVADFKDI
-510 VNTYNTYN
+510 VNTYNKYN
-518 GDFDT
+518 GEFDT
-523 INKDIDSKWQET
+523 INKDINSKWQNT
-535 LSEQKQEVLSNNHNE
+535 LSAQKKEVLDNNHKQ
-550 AVTLLG
+550 AVALLEN
-556 KVEKVREDYNTNVL
+556 VEKVRKAYNDNVL

-576 KATWTDNDTK
+576 DATWTDEEDTD

-631 NDNQYRLLSGEV
+631 NDNQYRLLKGEA
-643 GEFTKNLETVE
+643 EKFTTNLQTV
-654 KAIMAQIE
+654 KTAIMAQINE
-662 GAVFTANLR
+662 AVFTANLR
-671 AANYLNDDPKSIADS
+671 AANYLNGSPMSNAYWYVAD
-686 YVKNAQDARKYAN
+686 AQEAGHEYAN
-699 LWPGNEHELMSDHA
+699 LWPGTKHEFMSAEA
-713 VTLFQKEFGKI
+713 VALFQKEFEKI

-737 DEAQKIIDDGH
+737 DEAERIIAAGH
-748 VTEEAKVDI
+748 VTDFAKVDI
-757 DKQKLADKVA
+757 DKQKLADQVA
-767 DVEAIF
+767 DVVAIF
-773 AKVKPAVDSLNL
+773 AKVKPAVDALNKEK
-785 VKKDYKEL
+785 VAYKNL
-793 YGVIYAQ
+793 YAAIYVQ
-800 KIEWNVVKAKAAT
+800 KIDWNVVKAEAAT
-813 YQAAIDAAAK
+813 YQKAIDAAAK
-823 EYNTEGLDVTA
+823 EYNTTGFDVTA

-848 EDGCT
+848 VDGCT
-853 EDGAYITL
+853 EDGAYTML
-861 EKDTNPVNA
+861 EKGTNPVNA
-870 SNAELKAYI
+870 SNAELNASI
-879 NKKIEDF
+879 DKKIEDF
-886 KAGLNEICHYP
+886 KAGLNEIRHYP
-897 EILKNKAVMTTAD
+897 EILKNKAAMTTAD

-951 AKAAIEKAYDDRK
+951 AKAAIEDASNKLT
-964 LADNYTEGQNL
+964 LADNYTDGQNL

-990 AWAAQTAKDAD
+990 AWAAQAAKDAD
-1001 LDYNGDGKVDVKD
+1001 LDYNGDGKVNVQD
-1014 LLDADAE
+1014 LVDADAD
-1021 FQNSGDGFTFY
+1021 FQKTGDGFTFY
-1032 KFFDAYLE
+1032 KFLDAYLE
-1040 SLSK
+1040 YLSK

>member
-15 AGPAMAADY
+15 AGPAMADDY

-29 ATGNITAEEKGDIAF
+29 ATGNITAEVKGDIAF
-44 ANNKFTFTVNSDE
+44 ANNKFTFTVNSGE

-67 VSFGGK
+67 VSFGGVN
-73 KLTGTEVTFD
+73 LTGKEVTFD
-83 MEGAGLLYTPGATG
+83 MEGAGLLYTPGAKG

-108 IEKIKVVGESSMEI
+108 IEKIKVVGESSMQI
-122 EDLFEAVKAE
+122 EKLFEAVKAQ
-132 VQKANQETAVWAP
+132 VQKANQETAVWATESDLEP
-145 EDEDKASEYELKTF
+145 F
-159 FTAVRAQINQQGA
+159 FTAVRAQINKQGA

-186 NNSVDEH
+186 NNSVNEH
-193 AEELKKRLNDAIE
+193 AAELKVRLNAAIRK
-206 NIKTYVVLA
+206 IKKYVVLA
-215 KEDKKT
+215 KEDKET

-230 KALKEQLEK
+230 KGLKELLEK
-239 GTSTPKNE
+239 GTSTPKNS

-258 DWKKSSEESSDLDK
+258 DWKKSSEKPSDS
-272 PATFDKWKTAW
+272 ATFDKWKTAW

-288 NSFYTDIE
+288 NSFYTDKELLSIE

-302 LAELGKFANVK
+302 LAELGKFANVE
-313 LPDVGSG
+313 LPDVASG

-333 KYATLQ
+333 KYAKLQ

-381 QTPSFSRLTDQVTQL
+381 QTPSFSRLTDEVTQL

-411 KEDLYGL
+411 KEDLYGA
-418 DPEGLNFKGSY
+418 DFKGSY
-429 DDCANEIAYFK
+429 DKCANEIADIK

-448 DALEARIEPTQ
+448 DALKARIEPTQ

-474 NEKETQKK
+474 NEKETQEK

-490 QKQLD
+490 QKRLD

-535 LSEQKQEVLSNNHNE
+535 LSEQKQEVLRNNHNE

-556 KVEKVREDYNTNVL
+556 NVEEVREAYNTNVL

-576 KATWTDNDTK
+576 GEPWTDNDTK
-586 VKLNANLKE
+586 VKLNANLNE
-595 LFSVAGGVDKMKE
+595 LFKVAGGVDKMKE

-631 NDNQYRLLSGEV
+631 NDNQYRLLKGKDQV
-643 GEFTKNLETVE
+643 VKFTENLTKVKED
-654 KAIMAQIE
+654 IMAQIKN
-662 GAVFTANLR
+662 AVFTANLC

-686 YVKNAQDARKYAN
+686 YVTDAQKDHDKDEN
-699 LWPGNEHELMSDHA
+699 LWPGTKHELMSEKA
-713 VTLFQKEFGKI
+713 VGLFQKEFGKI
-724 AHKDANKQGAGYL
+724 AHKDANNQGAGYL

-757 DKQKLADKVA
+757 DKQKLADQVA

-785 VKKDYKEL
+785 VKEDYKKL
-793 YGVIYAQ
+793 YGAIYAQ
-800 KIEWNVVKAKAAT
+800 KIEWNVVKAETAK
-813 YQAAIDAAAK
+813 YQKAIDDAAK
-823 EYNTEGLDVTA
+823 TYGTTGFDVTA

-853 EDGAYITL
+853 EDGAYTTL
-861 EKDTNPVNA
+861 EKGSNPVNA
-870 SNAELKAYI
+870 SNAELQASI

-897 EILKNKAVMTTAD
+897 EILKNNAAMTTAD

-951 AKAAIEKAYDDRK
+951 AKAAIEDASNKLT

-990 AWAAQTAKDAD
+990 AWAAQAAKDAD
-1001 LDYNGDGKVDVKD
+1001 LDYNGDGKVNVQD

>member
-44 ANNKFTFTVNSDE
+44 ANNKFTFTVNSGE

-67 VSFGGK
+67 VSFGGAN
-73 KLTGTEVTFD
+73 LTGVETTFD
-83 MEGAGLLYTPGATG
+83 MEGTGMLYTPGATG

-108 IEKIKVVGESSMEI
+108 IEKIKVVGEYSMRI
-122 EDLFEAVKAE
+122 EGLFEAVKAE
-132 VQKANQETAVWAP
+132 VQKANQETAVWATEP
-145 EDEDKASEYELKTF
+145 ELEPF
-159 FTAVRAQINQQGA
+159 FTAVRAQINKQGA
-172 INQQV
+172 INQEV
-177 RALLENYQA
+177 RALLEQYQA
-186 NNSVDEH
+186 ENSVDEH
-193 AEELKKRLNDAIE
+193 AVALMGRLNAAIL
-206 NIKTYVVLA
+206 NIKKYVVCA

-221 YDRIIGDDA
+221 YDRIIGADA
-230 KALKEQLEK
+230 QALKDQLEK
-239 GTSTPKNE
+239 GTSTPKNK

-253 EEYIK
+253 EVYIK
-258 DWKKSSEESSDLDK
+258 DWTKGTSPNK
-272 PATFDKWKTAW
+272 PATSGKWKTAW

-288 NSFYTDIE
+288 NSFYKDIE
-296 AIKNEA
+296 AIKSEA
-302 LAELGKFANVK
+302 LAELGKFDKAE
-313 LPDVGSG
+313 LPAGSG

-339 TEAKNVVNRAIFE
+339 TEATNVVNRAIFE

-361 AMEDIQAIN
+361 AKEDIQAIN

-381 QTPSFSRLTDQVTQL
+381 ETPSFSRLTDEVTQL
-396 DRLLAQP
+396 NRFLAQP

-411 KEDLYGL
+411 KEN
-418 DPEGLNFKGSY
+418 LNGPDFKGLY
-429 DDCANEIAYFK
+429 DDCAKEIADIK

-474 NEKETQKK
+474 NEPETQKK
-482 FELEFAKI
+482 YELEFAKI

-495 DLKTKVAALADFKDI
+495 DLKKNVAGVADFKDI
-510 VNTYNTYN
+510 VNTYNKYN
-518 GDFDT
+518 GEFDT
-523 INKDIDSKWQET
+523 INKDINSKWQNT
-535 LSEQKQEVLSNNHNE
+535 LSAQKKEVLDNNHKQ
-550 AVTLLG
+550 AVALLEN
-556 KVEKVREDYNTNVL
+556 VEKVRKAYNDNVL

-576 KATWTDNDTK
+576 DATWTDEEDTD

-631 NDNQYRLLSGEV
+631 NDNQYRLLKGEA
-643 GEFTKNLETVE
+643 EKFTTNLQTV
-654 KAIMAQIE
+654 KTAIMAQINE
-662 GAVFTANLR
+662 AVFTANLR
-671 AANYLNDDPKSIADS
+671 AANYLNGSPMSNAYWYVAD
-686 YVKNAQDARKYAN
+686 AQEAGHEYAN
-699 LWPGNEHELMSDHA
+699 LWPGTKHEFMSAEA
-713 VTLFQKEFGKI
+713 VALFQKEFEKI

-737 DEAQKIIDDGH
+737 DEAERIIAAGH
-748 VTEEAKVDI
+748 VTDFAKVDI
-757 DKQKLADKVA
+757 DKQKLADQVA

-773 AKVKPAVDSLNL
+773 AKVKPAVDALNKEK
-785 VKKDYKEL
+785 VAYKNL
-793 YGVIYAQ
+793 YAAIYVQ
-800 KIEWNVVKAKAAT
+800 KIDWNVVKAEAAT
-813 YQAAIDAAAK
+813 YQKAIDAAAK
-823 EYNTEGLDVTA
+823 EYNTTGFDVTA

-848 EDGCT
+848 VDGCT
-853 EDGAYITL
+853 EDGAYTML
-861 EKDTNPVNA
+861 EKGTNPVNA
-870 SNAELKAYI
+870 SNAELNASI
-879 NKKIEDF
+879 DKKIEDF
-886 KAGLNEICHYP
+886 KAGLNEIRHYP
-897 EILKNKAVMTTAD
+897 EILKNKAAMTTAD

-951 AKAAIEKAYDDRK
+951 AKAAIEDASNKLT
-964 LADNYTEGQNL
+964 LADNYTDGQNL

-990 AWAAQTAKDAD
+990 AWAAQAAKDAD

-1014 LLDADAE
+1014 LVDADAD
-1021 FQNSGDGFTFY
+1021 FQNTGDGFTFY
-1032 KFFDAYLE
+1032 KFLDAYLE
-1040 SLSK
+1040 YLSK

>member
-15 AGPAMAADY
+15 AGPAMADDY

-29 ATGNITAEEKGDIAF
+29 ATGNITAEVKGDIAF
-44 ANNKFTFTVNSDE
+44 ANNKFTFTVNSGE

-67 VSFGGK
+67 VSFGGVN
-73 KLTGTEVTFD
+73 LTGKEVTFD
-83 MEGAGLLYTPGATG
+83 MEGAGLLYTPRATSTG

-102 LGANST
+102 LGTNST
-108 IEKIKVVGESSMEI
+108 IEKIKVVGESSMKI
-122 EDLFEAVKAE
+122 EKLFETVKAE
-132 VQKANQETAVWAP
+132 VQKANQETAVWATESDLEP
-145 EDEDKASEYELKTF
+145 F
-159 FTAVRAQINQQGA
+159 FTAVRAQINKQGA

-186 NNSVDEH
+186 NNSVDKI
-193 AEELKKRLNDAIE
+193 AAALKVRLNAAIH
-206 NIKTYVVLA
+206 NIKKYVVLA
-215 KEDKKT
+215 KEDKET

-230 KALKEQLEK
+230 KGLKELLEK
-239 GTSTPKNE
+239 GTSTPKNS

-258 DWKKSSEESSDLDK
+258 DWKKSSEKDSDSDK
-272 PATFDKWKTAW
+272 PATFVKWKTAW

-288 NSFYTDIE
+288 NSFYTDKELLSIE

-302 LAELGKFANVK
+302 LAELGKFANVE
-313 LPDVGSG
+313 LPDVASG

-333 KYATLQ
+333 KYAKLQ

-381 QTPSFSRLTDQVTQL
+381 QTPSFSRLTDKVTQL
-396 DRLLAQP
+396 DRLLVQP

-411 KEDLYGL
+411 KEV
-418 DPEGLNFKGSY
+418 LNGPVFKGSY
-429 DDCANEIAYFK
+429 DECANEIAYFK

-474 NEKETQKK
+474 NEKETQEK

-490 QKQLD
+490 QKRLD
-495 DLKTKVAALADFKDI
+495 DLKTKVDAVADFKDI
-510 VNTYNTYN
+510 VNTYNKYN
-518 GDFDT
+518 GEFDT

-535 LSEQKQEVLSNNHNE
+535 LSEQKQEVLRNNHNE

-556 KVEKVREDYNTNVL
+556 NVEEVREAYNTNVL

-576 KATWTDNDTK
+576 GEPWTDNDTK
-586 VKLNANLKE
+586 VKLNANLNE
-595 LFSVAGGVDKMKE
+595 LFKVAGGVDKMKE

-631 NDNQYRLLSGEV
+631 NDNQYRLLKGKDQV
-643 GEFTKNLETVE
+643 FKFTENLTKVKED
-654 KAIMAQIE
+654 IMAQIKN
-662 GAVFTANLR
+662 AVFTANLC

-686 YVKNAQDARKYAN
+686 YVTDAQDAREDKN
-699 LWPGNEHELMSDHA
+699 LWPGTKHELMSEKA
-713 VTLFQKEFGKI
+713 VDLFQKEFGKI

-757 DKQKLADKVA
+757 DKQKLADQVA

-785 VKKDYKEL
+785 VKKDYKKL
-793 YGVIYAQ
+793 YGAIYAQ
-800 KIEWNVVKAKAAT
+800 KIEWNVVKAETAK
-813 YQAAIDAAAK
+813 YQKAIDDAAK
-823 EYNTEGLDVTA
+823 TYGTTGFDVTA
-834 RLKELNKL
+834 RLKELNML

-853 EDGAYITL
+853 EDGASTTL

-870 SNAELKAYI
+870 SNAELQASI

-897 EILKNKAVMTTAD
+897 DILKNKAAMTTAD

-951 AKAAIEKAYDDRK
+951 AKAAIEDASNKLT

-990 AWAAQTAKDAD
+990 AWAAQAAKEAD
-1001 LDYNGDGKVDVKD
+1001 LDYNDDGKVNVQD

>member
-29 ATGNITAEEKGDIAF
+29 ATGNITTDVKGDIAF
-44 ANNKFTFTVNSDE
+44 ANNQFTFTVNSGE

-67 VSFGGK
+67 VSFGGAN
-73 KLTGTEVTFD
+73 LTGVETTFD
-83 MEGAGLLYTPGATG
+83 MEGTGMLYTPGATG

-108 IEKIKVVGESSMEI
+108 IEKIKVVGEYSMRI
-122 EDLFEAVKAE
+122 EGLFEAVKAE
-132 VQKANQETAVWAP
+132 VQKANQETAVWATEP
-145 EDEDKASEYELKTF
+145 ELEPF
-159 FTAVRAQINQQGA
+159 FTAVRAQINKQGA
-172 INQQV
+172 INQEV
-177 RALLENYQA
+177 RALLEQYQA
-186 NNSVDEH
+186 ENSVDEH
-193 AEELKKRLNDAIE
+193 AVALMGRLNAAIL
-206 NIKTYVVLA
+206 NIKKYVVCA

-221 YDRIIGDDA
+221 YDRIIGADA
-230 KALKEQLEK
+230 QDLKGQLEK
-239 GTSTPKNE
+239 GTSTPKNK

-253 EEYIK
+253 EVYIK
-258 DWKKSSEESSDLDK
+258 DWTKGTSPNK
-272 PATFDKWKTAW
+272 PATSGKWKTAW

-288 NSFYTDIE
+288 NSFYKDIE
-296 AIKNEA
+296 AIKSEA
-302 LAELGKFANVK
+302 LAELGKFDKAE
-313 LPDVGSG
+313 LPAGSG

-339 TEAKNVVNRAIFE
+339 TEATNVVNRAIFE

-361 AMEDIQAIN
+361 AKEDIQAIN

-381 QTPSFSRLTDQVTQL
+381 ETPSFSRLTDEVTQL
-396 DRLLAQP
+396 NRFLAQP

-411 KEDLYGL
+411 KADLNGA
-418 DPEGLNFKGSY
+418 DFKGLY
-429 DDCANEIAYFK
+429 DDCAKEIADIK
-440 AALVKQAK
+440 ASLVKQAK

-474 NEKETQKK
+474 NEPETQKK
-482 FELEFAKI
+482 YELEFAKI

-495 DLKTKVAALADFKDI
+495 GLKKNVAAVADFKDI
-510 VNTYNTYN
+510 VNTYNKYN

-523 INKDIDSKWQET
+523 INKDIDSKWQNT
-535 LSEQKQEVLSNNHNE
+535 LSAQKKEVLDNNHKE

-556 KVEKVREDYNTNVL
+556 NVEKVREAYNTNVL

-576 KATWTDNDTK
+576 DATWTDNDTK
-586 VKLNANLKE
+586 VTLNANLKE
-595 LFSVAGGVDKMKE
+595 LFSVAGGVDKMKD

-643 GEFTKNLETVE
+643 ETFTNNLKAVET
-654 KAIMAQIE
+654 AIMAQIKD
-662 GAVFTANLR
+662 AVFTANLR
-671 AANYLNDDPKSIADS
+671 AANYLSGSPMSNAYWYVAD
-686 YVKNAQDARKYAN
+686 AQEARNEYAN
-699 LWPGNEHELMSDHA
+699 LWPGTKHEFMSAKA
-713 VTLFQKEFGKI
+713 VLLFQKEFEKI

-737 DEAQKIIDDGH
+737 DEAQKIIDAGH
-748 VTEEAKVDI
+748 VTEKDKVDI
-757 DKQKLADKVA
+757 DKQKLADQVA

-773 AKVKPAVDSLNL
+773 AKVKPAVDALNKEK
-785 VKKDYKEL
+785 VAYKKL
-793 YGVIYAQ
+793 YEAIYVQ
-800 KIEWNVVKAKAAT
+800 KIDWNVVKAEAAT
-813 YQAAIDAAAK
+813 YQTAIDDAAK
-823 EYNTEGLDVTA
+823 EYHTTGFDVTA

-848 EDGCT
+848 VDGCT
-853 EDGAYITL
+853 EDGAYTTL
-861 EKDTNPVNA
+861 EKGTNPVNA
-870 SNAELKAYI
+870 SNAELNASI

-886 KAGLNEICHYP
+886 KAGLNEIRHYP
-897 EILKNKAVMTTAD
+897 EILKNKAAMTTAD

-951 AKAAIEKAYDDRK
+951 AKAAIEDASNKLT

-990 AWAAQTAKDAD
+990 AWAAQAAKDAD
-1001 LDYNGDGKVDVKD
+1001 LDYNGDGKVNVQD
-1014 LLDADAE
+1014 LVDADAD
-1021 FQNSGDGFTFY
+1021 FQKTGDGFTFY
-1032 KFFDAYLE
+1032 KFLDAYLE
-1040 SLSK
+1040 YLSK

>member
-44 ANNKFTFTVNSDE
+44 ANNKFTFTVNSGE

-67 VSFGGK
+67 VSFGGAN
-73 KLTGTEVTFD
+73 LTGVETTFD
-83 MEGAGLLYTPGATG
+83 MEGTGMLYTPGATG

-108 IEKIKVVGESSMEI
+108 IEKIKVVGAYSMRI
-122 EDLFEAVKAE
+122 EGLFEAVKAE
-132 VQKANQETAVWAP
+132 VQKANQETAVWAT
-145 EDEDKASEYELKTF
+145 EAELEPF
-159 FTAVRAQINQQGA
+159 FTAVRAQINKQGA
-172 INQQV
+172 INQEV
-177 RALLENYQA
+177 RALLEQYQA
-186 NNSVDEH
+186 ENSVDEH
-193 AEELKKRLNDAIE
+193 AVALMGRLNAAIL
-206 NIKTYVVLA
+206 NIKKYVVCA

-221 YDRIIGDDA
+221 YDRIIGADA
-230 KALKEQLEK
+230 EALKKQLEK
-239 GTSTPKNE
+239 GTSTPLNKDIN
-247 EVDNNS
+247 NNS

-258 DWKKSSEESSDLDK
+258 DWKKSSSNNNK
-272 PATFDKWKTAW
+272 PATFVSWKTSW

-288 NSFYTDIE
+288 NSFYKDIE
-296 AIKNEA
+296 TIKSEA
-302 LAELGKFANVK
+302 LAELGKFDKAE
-313 LPDVGSG
+313 LPAGSG
-320 SFQTGFTEADFKA
+320 SFQAGFTEADFKT
-333 KYATLQ
+333 KYQTLQ
-339 TEAKNVVNRAIFE
+339 TEATNVVNRAIFE

-361 AMEDIQAIN
+361 AKEDIQAIN

-381 QTPSFSRLTDQVTQL
+381 ETPSFSRLTDEVT
-396 DRLLAQP
+396 RLNRFLAQP

-411 KEDLYGL
+411 KADLNG
-418 DPEGLNFKGSY
+418 EGFKELY
-429 DDCANEIAYFK
+429 DDCAKEIADIK

-448 DALEARIEPTQ
+448 DALEARVEPTQ

-474 NEKETQKK
+474 NEPETQKK
-482 FELEFAKI
+482 YELEFAKI

-495 DLKTKVAALADFKDI
+495 DLKKNVAGVADFKDI
-510 VNTYNTYN
+510 VNTYNKYN
-518 GDFDT
+518 GEFDT
-523 INKDIDSKWQET
+523 INKDIDSKWQNT
-535 LSEQKQEVLSNNHNE
+535 LSAQKKEVLDNNHKE
-550 AVTLLG
+550 AVALLG
-556 KVEKVREDYNTNVL
+556 NVEKVRTAYNDNVL

-576 KATWTDNDTK
+576 DATWTDNDTK

-595 LFSVAGGVDKMKE
+595 LFSVAGGVDKMKD

-654 KAIMAQIE
+654 KAIMAQIKE
-662 GAVFTANLR
+662 AVFNANLR
-671 AANYLNDDPKSIADS
+671 AADYLTDSPKTHAYW
-686 YVKNAQDARKYAN
+686 YVQNAQDDRYENAN
-699 LWPGNEHELMSDHA
+699 LWPGTKHEFMSVEA
-713 VTLFQKEFGKI
+713 VLLFQKEFEKI
-724 AHKDANKQGAGYL
+724 AYKDANKQGAGYL
-737 DEAQKIIDDGH
+737 DEAQSIIDAGY
-748 VTEEAKVDI
+748 VTDPDNVDI
-757 DKQKLADKVA
+757 DKQKLADLVA

-773 AKVKPAVDSLNL
+773 AKVKPAVDALNKEKEAY
-785 VKKDYKEL
+785 KKL
-793 YGVIYAQ
+793 YDAIYVQ
-800 KIEWNVVKAKAAT
+800 KIDWNVVKAEAAT
-813 YQAAIDAAAK
+813 YQKAIDDAAK
-823 EYNTEGLDVTA
+823 EYHTTGFDVTA

-848 EDGCT
+848 VDGCT
-853 EDGAYITL
+853 EDGAYTTL
-861 EKDTNPVNA
+861 EKGTNPVNA
-870 SNAELKAYI
+870 SNAELNASI

-886 KAGLNEICHYP
+886 KAGLNEIRHYP
-897 EILKNKAVMTTAD
+897 EILKNKAAMTTAD

-951 AKAAIEKAYDDRK
+951 AKAAIEDASNKLT

-990 AWAAQTAKDAD
+990 AWAAQAAKDAD

-1040 SLSK
+1040 YLSK

>member
-44 ANNKFTFTVNSDE
+44 ANNKFTFTVNSGE

-67 VSFGGK
+67 VSFGGAN
-73 KLTGTEVTFD
+73 LTGVETTFD
-83 MEGAGLLYTPGATG
+83 MEGTGMLYTPGATG

-108 IEKIKVVGESSMEI
+108 IEKIKVVGEYSMRI
-122 EDLFEAVKAE
+122 EGLFEAVKAE
-132 VQKANQETAVWAP
+132 VQKANQETAVWATEP
-145 EDEDKASEYELKTF
+145 ELEPF
-159 FTAVRAQINQQGA
+159 FTAVRAQINKQGA
-172 INQQV
+172 INQEV
-177 RALLENYQA
+177 RALLEQYQA
-186 NNSVDEH
+186 ENSVDEH
-193 AEELKKRLNDAIE
+193 AVALMGRLNAAIL
-206 NIKTYVVLA
+206 NIKKYLICA

-221 YDRIIGDDA
+221 YDRIIGADA
-230 KALKEQLEK
+230 QALKGQLEK
-239 GTSTPKNE
+239 GTSTPKNK

-253 EEYIK
+253 EVYIK
-258 DWKKSSEESSDLDK
+258 DWTKGTIPTK
-272 PATFDKWKTAW
+272 PATSGKWKTSW

-288 NSFYTDIE
+288 NSFYKDIE
-296 AIKNEA
+296 AIKSEA
-302 LAELGKFANVK
+302 LAELGKFDKAE
-313 LPDVGSG
+313 LPAGSG

-339 TEAKNVVNRAIFE
+339 TEATNVVNRAIFE

-361 AMEDIQAIN
+361 AKEDIQAIN

-381 QTPSFSRLTDQVTQL
+381 ETPSFSRLTDEVTQL
-396 DRLLAQP
+396 NRFLAQP

-411 KEDLYGL
+411 KADLNGA
-418 DPEGLNFKGSY
+418 DFKGLY
-429 DDCANEIAYFK
+429 DDCAKEIADIK

-448 DALEARIEPTQ
+448 DALEARVEPTQ

-474 NEKETQKK
+474 NEPETQKK
-482 FELEFAKI
+482 YELEFAKI

-495 DLKTKVAALADFKDI
+495 DLKKNVAGVADFKDI
-510 VNTYNTYN
+510 VNTYNKYN
-518 GDFDT
+518 GEFDT
-523 INKDIDSKWQET
+523 INKDIDSKWQNT
-535 LSEQKQEVLSNNHNE
+535 LSAQKKEVLDNNHKE
-550 AVTLLG
+550 AVALLG
-556 KVEKVREDYNTNVL
+556 NVEKVREDYNTNVL

-576 KATWTDNDTK
+576 DATWTDNDTK

-625 DVEFNA
+625 DIEFNA
-631 NDNQYRLLSGEV
+631 NDNQYRLLQGKDQV
-643 GEFTKNLETVE
+643 VKFTENLTIVKEN
-654 KAIMAQIE
+654 IMKQIKE
-662 GAVFTANLR
+662 AVFTANLR
-671 AANYLNDDPKSIADS
+671 AADYLTDSPKTHAYWYVQNAKDDS
-686 YVKNAQDARKYAN
+686 YENAN
-699 LWPGNEHELMSDHA
+699 LWPGTKHEFMSVEA
-713 VTLFQKEFGKI
+713 VLLFQKEFEKI
-724 AHKDANKQGAGYL
+724 AYKDANKQGAGYL
-737 DEAQKIIDDGH
+737 DEAQSIIDAGY
-748 VTEEAKVDI
+748 VTDPDNVDI
-757 DKQKLADKVA
+757 DKQKLADLVA

-773 AKVKPAVDSLNL
+773 AKVKPAVDALNKEKEAY
-785 VKKDYKEL
+785 KKL
-793 YGVIYAQ
+793 YDAIYVQ
-800 KIEWNVVKAKAAT
+800 KIDWNVVKAEAAT
-813 YQAAIDAAAK
+813 YQKAIDDAAK
-823 EYNTEGLDVTA
+823 EYHTTGFDVTA

-848 EDGCT
+848 VDGCT
-853 EDGAYITL
+853 EDGAYTTL
-861 EKDTNPVNA
+861 EKGTNPVNA
-870 SNAELKAYI
+870 SNAELNASI

-886 KAGLNEICHYP
+886 KAGLNEIRHYP
-897 EILKNKAVMTTAD
+897 EILKNKAAMTTAD

-951 AKAAIEKAYDDRK
+951 AKAAIEDASNKLT

-990 AWAAQTAKDAD
+990 AWAAQAAKDAD

-1040 SLSK
+1040 YLSK

>member
-29 ATGNITAEEKGDIAF
+29 ATGNITTDVKGDIAF
-44 ANNKFTFTVNSDE
+44 ANNKFTFTVNSGE

-73 KLTGTEVTFD
+73 NLTGEEVTFD
-83 MEGAGLLYTPGATG
+83 MEGTGMLYTPGATG

-108 IEKIKVVGESSMEI
+108 IEKIKVVGEYSMRI
-122 EDLFEAVKAE
+122 EGLFEAVKAE
-132 VQKANQETAVWAP
+132 VQNANQETAVWATEP
-145 EDEDKASEYELKTF
+145 ELEPF
-159 FTAVRAQINQQGA
+159 FTAVRAQINKQGA
-172 INQQV
+172 INQEV
-177 RALLENYQA
+177 RALLEQYQA
-186 NNSVDEH
+186 ANTVDEH
-193 AEELKKRLNDAIE
+193 AVALMGRLNAAIL
-206 NIKTYVVLA
+206 NIKKYVVCA

-221 YDRIIGDDA
+221 YDRIIGADA
-230 KALKEQLEK
+230 QALKGQLEK
-239 GTSTPKNE
+239 GTSTPKNK

-253 EEYIK
+253 EVYIK
-258 DWKKSSEESSDLDK
+258 DWKKSSESVVNGNK
-272 PATFDKWKTAW
+272 PATFDKWKTSW

-288 NSFYTDIE
+288 NSFYKDIE
-296 AIKNEA
+296 AIKSEA
-302 LAELGKFANVK
+302 LAELGKFDKAE
-313 LPDVGSG
+313 LPAGSG
-320 SFQTGFTEADFKA
+320 SFQNGFTEADFKA
-333 KYATLQ
+333 KYETLQ
-339 TEAKNVVNRAIFE
+339 AEATNVVNRAIFE

-361 AMEDIQAIN
+361 AKEDIQAIN

-381 QTPSFSRLTDQVTQL
+381 ETPSFSRLTDEVTQL
-396 DRLLAQP
+396 NRFLAQP

-411 KEDLYGL
+411 KADLNGA
-418 DPEGLNFKGSY
+418 DFKGLY
-429 DDCANEIAYFK
+429 DDCALEIAKIK

-474 NEKETQKK
+474 NEPDTQKK
-482 FELEFAKI
+482 YELEFAKI

-495 DLKTKVAALADFKDI
+495 ELKKKVAGVADFKDI
-510 VNTYNTYN
+510 VNTYNKHN
-518 GDFDT
+518 SEFDN
-523 INKDIDSKWQET
+523 INKDIDSKWQNT
-535 LSEQKQEVLSNNHNE
+535 LSAQKKEVLDNNHKE
-550 AVTLLG
+550 AVALLG
-556 KVEKVREDYNTNVL
+556 NVEKVRTAYNDNVL

-576 KATWTDNDTK
+576 DATWTDNDTK

-654 KAIMAQIE
+654 KAIMAQIKE
-662 GAVFTANLR
+662 AVFNANLR
-671 AANYLNDDPKSIADS
+671 AADYLTDSPKTHAYW
-686 YVKNAQDARKYAN
+686 YVANAKEAGHEYAN
-699 LWPGNEHELMSDHA
+699 LWPGTKHEFMSAKA
-713 VTLFQKEFGKI
+713 VALFQKEFEKI
-724 AHKDANKQGAGYL
+724 AYKDANKQGAGYL
-737 DEAQKIIDDGH
+737 DEAERIIAAGH
-748 VTEEAKVDI
+748 VTDFAKVDI
-757 DKQKLADKVA
+757 DKQKLADQVA
-767 DVEAIF
+767 EVEAIF
-773 AKVKPAVDSLNL
+773 AKVKPAVDALNK
-785 VKKDYKEL
+785 VKEDYKKL
-793 YGVIYAQ
+793 YDAIYVQ
-800 KIEWNVVKAKAAT
+800 KIDWNVVKAEAAT
-813 YQAAIDAAAK
+813 YQKAIDAAAK
-823 EYNTEGLDVTA
+823 EYHTTGFDVTA

-842 FDGVKD
+842 FDGVKNV
-848 EDGCT
+848 DGCT
-853 EDGAYITL
+853 EDGAYTML
-861 EKDTNPVNA
+861 EKDTNPINA
-870 SNAELKAYI
+870 SNAELNASI

-886 KAGLNEICHYP
+886 KAGLYEIRHYP
-897 EILKNKAVMTTAD
+897 EILKNKAAMTTAD

-951 AKAAIEKAYDDRK
+951 AKAAIEDASNKLT

-990 AWAAQTAKDAD
+990 AWAAQAAKDAD

-1014 LLDADAE
+1014 LLDADAD

-1040 SLSK
+1040 YLSK